1 MKHESGLPFAIDR
14 SRGKDEQQS
23 VVFYGQRPFIQAG
36 ELNEVQT
43 IIRGRHNRLGRLVAQ
58 EGDRV
63 ERADAFVNK
72 ETQTVTL
79 TDGKIYIA
87 GDIFPVAPAVLN
99 NVSMIGRIEI
109 GVKLQKQW
117 STHEDDPELLGQIPG
132 TLAEG
137 EPGAARETA
146 KLVWALKEDAQ
157 DGTFFPVYILQD
169 GVLIDQKSPSLLEP
183 AMQAIATY
191 DRAHGHY
198 IVSGCRVSALGANN
212 GCQVFSI
219 QEGEANING
228 FKRKRL
234 AALRHEEVEDFSTSV
249 VPSET
254 HIFTPQKEEIS
265 SQSDIQAGSDI
276 TPDAGSDITPDA
288 GSDITPDAGGDIAID
303 SGGDIADLVAYGH
316 TTPEETH
323 IFAPQKGKTS
333 FTFKTY
339 YAPIADIQSLL
350 LTKEKTV
357 TLTRG
362 AVAAGRDGVPDK
374 SITAF
379 IKVVQGSKEFKEGTD
394 FKKTGD
400 TIDWAPVGDEPL
412 VGSTYQVTYRYRA
425 KITADKVTAQE
436 ITVSGGA
443 DGGDIIVSYTYKL
456 PRIDRIGLN
465 TQGNVVYIKGVSSD
479 HPMAPSVPDDV
490 LSLATISNNWLDIPL
505 VVNDGTRVAPYDEMW
520 RYFQRVLSLDR
531 LMQLERIKSNVDSK
545 EPVAKKG
552 MFADP
557 FLDDSYRDEGF
568 QQTGAVGSGI
578 LQLAIDPTFYTAPLK
593 APVTL
598 DWTNEVIIAQELTT
612 ACEKINPYQNFAT
625 LPGTVTLEPAT
636 DFWHEQ
642 RTDWLSS
649 VTNQLN
655 MGWNRGRTI
664 RNTEVH
670 DDLINE
676 TQKQIDFLRQI
687 TLHFKI
693 EGFGKLEQLESL
705 TFDGVNVLPNDYLF
719 ANAKGILEGTFK
731 IPENIPAGTKNV
743 VARGKGG
750 TIATGLFTG
759 QGVIDVKVMRRTTT
773 VRIWTQFDPQAQV
786 FTPDETRQ
794 ITGIDFHLCK
804 IGNQD
809 HDLVIDLVTTENG
822 YPTADI
828 QAQSFY
834 SMKSAKTGWAEA
846 RYDVPLLVMD
856 DRLTA
861 FVIKTDDADHSVSL
875 AKLGDFDAEH
885 QRYVSSHP
893 YVTGPRFSS
902 VNAQS
907 WTAHQNEALAFRV
920 LAARYTQTEKTIDL
934 GTFDLVDCSDLQ
946 IRAAIELP
954 SSECSVIFEIE
965 RNNGTV
971 YQLLPFQLLSLTE
984 YISEKV
990 KLRAILKGTEK
1001 LSPILFAPVQLIA
1014 GKIHKEATYVTRAF
1028 AFGEKARLTS
1038 YIKTFLPGGATFTLE
1053 MQLDD
1058 GAFTPLTL
1066 EETEQ
1071 LSEPLW
1077 TERKFV
1083 SSDKTAKQA
1092 RLKLT
1097 LTGGPAARS
1106 MVSDFGAGIL

>member
-14 SRGKDEQQS
+14 SRGKEEQQS
-23 VVFYGQRPFIQAG
+23 VVFYGERSFLQSG

-43 IIRGRHNRLGRLVAQ
+43 IIRGRHNRLGRLVAK

-72 ETQTVTL
+72 ESQTVTL

-99 NVSMIGRIEI
+99 NVSMIGRMEI

-117 STHEDDPELLGQIPG
+117 ITHEDDPELLGQVPG
-132 TLAEG
+132 TLSEG
-137 EPGAARETA
+137 EAGAAREVA
-146 KLVWALKEDAQ
+146 KLVWALKDDPQ
-157 DGTFFPVYILQD
+157 QGTFFPVYILQD

-198 IVSGCRVSALGANN
+198 IVSGCRVTALGKEEQN
-212 GCQVFSI
+212 QRFSI

-234 AALRHEEVEDFSTSV
+234 AALRYEELEDFSTSA

-254 HIFTPQKEEIS
+254 HLFSTK
-265 SQSDIQAGSDI
+265 AG
-276 TPDAGSDITPDA
+276 
-288 GSDITPDAGGDIAID
+288 
-303 SGGDIADLVAYGH
+303 
-316 TTPEETH
+316 E
-323 IFAPQKGKTS
+323 TS
-333 FTFKTY
+333 FTFQTY
-339 YAPIADIQSLL
+339 YAPIAHIHSVL

-362 AVAAGRDGVPDK
+362 AIVSGRDGVPDK
-374 SITAF
+374 SITSF
-379 IKVVQGSKEFKEGTD
+379 VKIVQGNKEFKEGTD

-400 TIDWAPVGDEPL
+400 TIDWAPVGDEPRP
-412 VGSTYQVTYRYRA
+412 GSTYKVTYRYRA
-425 KITADKVTAQE
+425 QVSADKVTAQE

-443 DGGDIIVSYTYKL
+443 EGGDIIVSYTYKL

-465 TQGNVVYIKGVSSD
+465 AQGKVVYIKGISAD
-479 HPMAPSVPDDV
+479 QPMAPSVPEDV
-490 LSLATISNNWLDIPL
+490 LSLATISNNWLETPL

-568 QQTGAVGSGI
+568 TQTGAVGNGI
-578 LQLAIDPTFYTAPLK
+578 LQLAIDPTFYTASLK
-593 APVTL
+593 EPVTL

-612 ACEKINPYQNFAT
+612 ACEKINPYQNFAP
-625 LPGTVTLEPAT
+625 LPGTVTLTPAT

-642 RTDWLSS
+642 RTHWLSS

-655 MGWNRGRTI
+655 MGWNRGSTI
-664 RNTEVH
+664 RTR
-670 DDLINE
+670 E
-676 TQKQIDFLRQI
+676 TKDELVNAHQEQIDFLRKI
-687 TLHFKI
+687 ELVFKI
-693 EGFGKLEQLESL
+693 EGFAKGEILESL
-705 TFDGVNVLPNDYLF
+705 TFDGVNVLPKNRLV
-719 ANAKGILEGTFK
+719 ANANGSIEGRFK
-731 IPENIPAGTKNV
+731 IPENILSGTKSV
-743 VARGKGG
+743 VAVGKGG
-750 TIATGLFTG
+750 TTATGLFTG
-759 QGVIDVKVMRRTTT
+759 QGVIDVKVMRRITT

-804 IGNQD
+804 IGNRN
-809 HDLVIDLVTTENG
+809 HDLVIDLVTTQNG

-828 QAQSFY
+828 QAQTSY
-834 SMKSAKTGWAEA
+834 SMKEAEPGWAHA
-846 RYDVPLLVMD
+846 RYDVPLTVPN

-861 FVIKTDDADHSVSL
+861 FVMKTDDGEHAVSL
-875 AKLGDFDAEH
+875 AKLGGFDEEK

-907 WTAHQNEALAFRV
+907 WTAHQDEALTFRV

-934 GTFDLVDCSDLQ
+934 GSFDLIECSDLQ
-946 IRAAIELP
+946 VRAAIELP
-954 SSECSVIFEIE
+954 SSDCSVVFEIE

-971 YQLLPFQLLSLTE
+971 YQLLPFQLLRLTE

-990 KLRAILKGTEK
+990 QLRAILKGTEK
-1001 LSPILFAPVQLIA
+1001 LSPVLFAPVQLIA
-1014 GKIHKEATYVTRAF
+1014 GKIHKTATYITRAF

-1038 YIKTFLPGGATFTLE
+1038 YIKTFLPGGSSFSME
-1053 MQLDD
+1053 MQVDD
-1058 GAFTPLTL
+1058 GAFVPLTL

-1077 TERKFV
+1077 VERKFI
-1083 SSDKTAKQA
+1083 SGDKTAKQA

-1097 LTGGPAARS
+1097 LTGDPSARS
-1106 MVSDFGAGIL
+1106 MVRDFGAGIL

>member
-43 IIRGRHNRLGRLVAQ
+43 IIRGRHNRLGRLVAK

-72 ETQTVTL
+72 ETKTVTL

-87 GDIFPVAPAVLN
+87 GDIFPVSEAVLN
-99 NVSMIGRIEI
+99 NVSMIGRLEI

-117 STHEDDPELLGQIPG
+117 STHEDDPELLGQVPG

-198 IVSGCRVSALGANN
+198 IVSGCRVSALGQNN

-234 AALRHEEVEDFSTSV
+234 AALRHEELEEFSTSV

-254 HIFTPQKEEIS
+254 HIFTPQKEETS
-265 SQSDIQAGSDI
+265 SKSDIQAGSANII
-276 TPDAGSDITPDA
+276 TFLTDFNPSATIHA
-288 GSDITPDAGGDIAID
+288 
-303 SGGDIADLVAYGH
+303 
-316 TTPEETH
+316 TPEETH

-357 TLTRG
+357 NVTRG

-412 VGSTYQVTYRYRA
+412 PGSSYTVTYRYRA
-425 KITADKVTAQE
+425 SIKADKVTAQE

-465 TQGNVVYIKGVSSD
+465 TQGNVVYIKGISAD

-490 LSLATISNNWLDIPL
+490 LSLATITNNWLDIPL

-568 QQTGAVGSGI
+568 QQTGAVGNGI

-612 ACEKINPYQNFAT
+612 ACEKINPYQNFAP
-625 LPGTVTLEPAT
+625 LPSTVTLTPAT

-642 RTDWLSS
+642 RTDWLSG

-693 EGFGKLEQLESL
+693 EGFGKGEILESL
-705 TFDGVNVLPNDYLF
+705 TFDGVNVLPKTKLV
-719 ANAKGILEGTFK
+719 ANTKGTLEGTFK

-804 IGNQD
+804 IGKQN

-834 SMKSAKTGWAEA
+834 SMKDAKLGWAEA
-846 RYDVPLLVMD
+846 RYDVPLLVPD

-954 SSECSVIFEIE
+954 SSDCSVIFEIE

-1001 LSPILFAPVQLIA
+1001 LSPVLFAPVQLIA

-1038 YIKTFLPGGATFTLE
+1038 YIKTFLPGGATFSLE

-1066 EETEQ
+1066 DETEQ

-1077 TERKFV
+1077 TEQKFV
-1083 SSDKTAKQA
+1083 SSDKTAKQT

-1097 LTGGPAARS
+1097 LTGGSAARS

>member
-14 SRGKDEQQS
+14 SVGKDEQQS
-23 VVFYGQRPFIQAG
+23 VVFYGTRPFIQAG

-43 IIRGRHNRLGRLVAQ
+43 IIRGRHDRLGRLVAQ

-72 ETQTVTL
+72 ETKTVTL

-99 NVSMIGRIEI
+99 NVSMIGRLEI
-109 GVKLQKQW
+109 GVKLQKKW
-117 STHEDDPELLGQIPG
+117 ITHEDDPELLGQVPG
-132 TLAEG
+132 SLAEG
-137 EPGAARETA
+137 EPGAAREVA
-146 KLVWALKEDAQ
+146 KLVWTLKEDAQ
-157 DGTFFPVYILQD
+157 RGTFFPVYILQD
-169 GVLIDQKSPSLLEP
+169 GVLIDQKTPSLLEP

-198 IVSGCRVSALGANN
+198 IVRGCRVSALGANN

-234 AALRHEEVEDFSTSV
+234 AALRHEEREDFASGL

-254 HIFTPQKEEIS
+254 HIF
-265 SQSDIQAGSDI
+265 
-276 TPDAGSDITPDA
+276 
-288 GSDITPDAGGDIAID
+288 
-303 SGGDIADLVAYGH
+303 
-316 TTPEETH
+316 
-323 IFAPQKGKTS
+323 APPKGKTS
-333 FTFKTY
+333 FTFKPY
-339 YAPIADIQSLL
+339 YFPIADIQSLL

-357 TLTRG
+357 NVTRG
-362 AVAAGRDGVPDK
+362 AVASGRDGVPDK

-412 VGSTYQVTYRYRA
+412 AGSSYKVTYRYRA

-443 DGGDIIVSYTYKL
+443 QGGDIIVSYTYKL

-465 TQGNVVYIKGVSSD
+465 TGGNVVYIKGISAD

-490 LSLATISNNWLDIPL
+490 LSLATITNNWLETPL

-568 QQTGAVGSGI
+568 QQTGAVGNGI

-612 ACEKINPYQNFAT
+612 ACEKINPYQNFAP
-625 LPGTVTLEPAT
+625 LPGTVTLTPAT

-642 RTDWLSS
+642 RTDWLSG
-649 VTNQLN
+649 VTNQII
-655 MGWNRGRTI
+655 MGRNRGRTI

-670 DDLINE
+670 DDLVNE
-676 TQKQIDFLRQI
+676 TQEQIDFLRQI

-693 EGFGKLEQLESL
+693 EGFGSSEILESL
-705 TFDGVNVLPNDYLF
+705 TFDGVNILPKNQLVADRQ
-719 ANAKGILEGTFK
+719 GTVEGTFK
-731 IPENIPAGTKNV
+731 IPQNITAGTKNV

-773 VRIWTQFDPQAQV
+773 VKIWTQFDPQAQV

-804 IGNQD
+804 IGNQN

-834 SMKSAKTGWAEA
+834 SMKGAKGGWAEA
-846 RYDVPLLVMD
+846 RYDVPLLVPD

-902 VNAQS
+902 VNAQTWS
-907 WTAHQNEALAFRV
+907 AHQDEALAFRV
-920 LAARYTQTEKTIDL
+920 LAARYKQTEKTIDL

-954 SSECSVIFEIE
+954 SSACSVIFEIE

-990 KLRAILKGTEK
+990 QLRAILKGTEK
-1001 LSPILFAPVQLIA
+1001 LSPVLFAPVQLIA
-1014 GKIHKEATYVTRAF
+1014 GKLHKEATYVTRAF
-1028 AFGEKARLTS
+1028 SFGEKARLTS

-1058 GAFTPLTL
+1058 GAFVPLKL
-1066 EETEQ
+1066 DETEQ
-1071 LSEPLW
+1071 LAEPLW

-1083 SSDKTAKQA
+1083 SSDKGAKQA

>member
-14 SRGKDEQQS
+14 SVGKEEQQS
-23 VVFYGQRPFIQAG
+23 VVFYGTRPFIQSG
-36 ELNEVQT
+36 ELNEMQT
-43 IIRGRHNRLGRLVAQ
+43 IIRGRHDRLGRLVAK

-63 ERADAFVNK
+63 ERADAFVHK
-72 ETQTVTL
+72 EHQSVVL

-87 GDIFPVAPAVLN
+87 GDIFPVSKAVLK
-99 NVSMIGRIEI
+99 NVSMVGRLEI
-109 GVKLQKQW
+109 GVKLQKKW
-117 STHEDDPELLGQIPG
+117 ITHEDDPELLGQIPG

-137 EPGAARETA
+137 EPGGAREVA
-146 KLVWALKEDAQ
+146 KLVWALKD
-157 DGTFFPVYILQD
+157 DGQSGLFFPVYILQD

-198 IVSGCRVSALGANN
+198 IVNGCRVTALGHNN

-234 AALRHEEVEDFSTSV
+234 AAWRHEEPEDFSKST

-254 HIFTPQKEEIS
+254 HIFSPKNDE
-265 SQSDIQAGSDI
+265 A
-276 TPDAGSDITPDA
+276 
-288 GSDITPDAGGDIAID
+288 
-303 SGGDIADLVAYGH
+303 
-316 TTPEETH
+316 
-323 IFAPQKGKTS
+323 S
-333 FTFKTY
+333 FSFKTY
-339 YAPIADIQSLL
+339 YAPIAEIKSLL
-350 LTKEKTV
+350 LTKEKTA
-357 TLTRG
+357 TITRG
-362 AVAAGRDGVPDK
+362 AVASGRDGLPDK
-374 SITAF
+374 SITSF
-379 IKVVQGSKEFKEGTD
+379 IKVVQGDKEFQEGKD

-400 TIDWAPVGDEPL
+400 TIDWAPVGDEPV
-412 VGSTYQVTYRYRA
+412 VGSSYEVTYRYRA
-425 KITADKVTAQE
+425 QVSADKVTAQE
-436 ITVSGGA
+436 ITVSGGVQ
-443 DGGDIIVSYTYKL
+443 DGDIILSYTYKL

-465 TQGNVVYIKGVSSD
+465 THGNAVYIKGISAD
-479 HPMAPSVPDDV
+479 HPVAPSVPEDV
-490 LSLATISNNWLDIPL
+490 LSLATISNNWLEVPY

-552 MFADP
+552 MFVDP
-557 FLDDSYRDEGF
+557 FIDDSYRDEGF
-568 QQTGAVGSGI
+568 SQTGAVGNGI

-612 ACEKINPYQNFAT
+612 ACERINPYQNFVS
-625 LPGTVTLEPAT
+625 LPGTVTLTPAT

-642 RTDWLSS
+642 RTSWLSG

-655 MGWNRGRTI
+655 MGFPSNMGWILSKSVRKK
-664 RNTEVH
+664 EVS
-670 DDLINE
+670 DELISASQE
-676 TQKQIDFLRQI
+676 QIDFLRQI
-687 TLHFKI
+687 ALDFKI
-693 EGFGKLEQLESL
+693 VGFAKGEILESL
-705 TFDGVNVLPNDYLF
+705 TFDGVSVLPKSQLIADN
-719 ANAKGILEGTFK
+719 KGVLEGTFT
-731 IPENIPAGTKNV
+731 IPKNIPAGTKNI

-750 TIATGLFTG
+750 TVATGLFTG

-773 VRIWTQFDPQAQV
+773 VKIWTQVDPQAQV

-804 IGNQD
+804 IGDPTNN
-809 HDLVIDLVTTENG
+809 LVIDLVTTENG

-834 SMKSAKTGWAEA
+834 SMKEAKTGWAQA
-846 RYDVPLLVMD
+846 RYDVPLLVPD

-861 FVIKTDDADHSVSL
+861 FVVKTDDAHHSLSL
-875 AKLGDFDAEH
+875 AKLGDFDKEK
-885 QRYVSSHP
+885 QRVVSSHP

-902 VNAQS
+902 VNAQT
-907 WTAHQNEALAFRV
+907 WTAHQDEALAFRV
-920 LAARYTQTEKTIDL
+920 LAARYTQTQKVIDL
-934 GTFDLVDCSDLQ
+934 GSFDLVDCSDLQ
-946 IRAAIELP
+946 VRAAIELP
-954 SSECSVIFEIE
+954 SSECSVTFEIE
-965 RNNGTV
+965 RNNGTI

-990 KLRAILKGTEK
+990 HLRAILKGTKK
-1001 LSPILFAPVQLIA
+1001 LSPVLFAPVQLVG
-1014 GKIHKEATYVTRAF
+1014 GKIHKTATYITRAF
-1028 AFGEKARLTS
+1028 SFGEKARLTS
-1038 YIKTFLPGGATFTLE
+1038 YIKTFLPGGSTFSLE

-1058 GAFTPLTL
+1058 GDFTPLQL

-1071 LSEPLW
+1071 LTDPLW
-1077 TERKFV
+1077 VEKKFT
-1083 SSDKTAKQA
+1083 SSDNKAQQA

-1097 LTGGPAARS
+1097 LTGGPSARC
-1106 MVSDFGAGIL
+1106 MASDFGAGIL

>member
-14 SRGKDEQQS
+14 SCGKDEQQS
-23 VVFYGQRPFIQAG
+23 VVFYGQRPFIQSG
-36 ELNEVQT
+36 ELNEMQT
-43 IIRGRHNRLGRLVAQ
+43 IIRGRHDRLGRLVAK

-72 ETQTVTL
+72 DTKTVTL
-79 TDGKIYIA
+79 TEGKIYIA
-87 GDIFPVAPAVLN
+87 GDIFPVSQAVLN
-99 NVSMIGRIEI
+99 AVSMVGRLEI
-109 GVKLQKQW
+109 GVKLQKTW
-117 STHEDDPELLGQIPG
+117 ITHEDDPELLGQVPG
-132 TLAEG
+132 TLAQG

-146 KLVWALKEDAQ
+146 KLVWALKEDGQ
-157 DGTFFPVYILQD
+157 QGTFFPVYILQD
-169 GVLIDQKSPSLLEP
+169 GILIDQKSPSLLEP

-198 IVSGCRVSALGANN
+198 IVSGCRVTALGPNN

-234 AALRHEEVEDFSTSV
+234 AALRHEEKEEFSTSV
-249 VPSET
+249 VPS
-254 HIFTPQKEEIS
+254 
-265 SQSDIQAGSDI
+265 
-276 TPDAGSDITPDA
+276 
-288 GSDITPDAGGDIAID
+288 
-303 SGGDIADLVAYGH
+303 
-316 TTPEETH
+316 ETH

-333 FTFKTY
+333 FTFKSY
-339 YAPIADIQSLL
+339 YAPIADIHSLL

-357 TLTRG
+357 TVTRG
-362 AVAAGRDGVPDK
+362 AVVAGRDGVPDK
-374 SITAF
+374 SITSF
-379 IKVVQGSKEFKEGTD
+379 LKVTQGNKEFKEGTD

-400 TIDWAPVGDEPL
+400 TIDWAPVGDEPRP
-412 VGSTYQVTYRYRA
+412 GSSYTVTYRYRA
-425 KITADKVTAQE
+425 QVTADKVTAQE

-443 DGGDIIVSYTYKL
+443 QGGDIIVSYTYKL

-465 TQGNVVYIKGVSSD
+465 TQGTVVYIKGISAD
-479 HPMAPSVPDDV
+479 HPMAPSVPEDV
-490 LSLATISNNWLDIPL
+490 LSLATITNSWLDTPL

-557 FLDDSYRDEGF
+557 FLDDTYRDEGF
-568 QQTGAVGSGI
+568 TQTGAVGNGI

-612 ACEKINPYQNFAT
+612 ACEKINPYQNFAPLT
-625 LPGTVTLEPAT
+625 GRVTLTPAT
-636 DFWHEQ
+636 DFWHVQ

-655 MGWNRGRTI
+655 MGWNRGSTI
-664 RNTEVH
+664 RNTEVR
-670 DDLINE
+670 DDLINTHQE
-676 TQKQIDFLRQI
+676 QIDFLRQI
-687 TLHFKI
+687 TLGFKI
-693 EGFGKLEQLESL
+693 EGFGKGEILDSL
-705 TFDGVNVLPNDYLF
+705 TFDGVSVMP
-719 ANAKGILEGTFK
+719 ANRLAANSTGILEGTFK

-750 TIATGLFTG
+750 TVATGLFTG
-759 QGVIDVKVMRRTTT
+759 QGVIDVKVMRHTTT
-773 VRIWTQFDPQAQV
+773 VKIWTQVDPQAQV
-786 FTPDETRQ
+786 FTPEETRQ

-804 IGNQD
+804 IGNPN

-834 SMKSAKTGWAEA
+834 SMKGAKTGWAQA
-846 RYDVPLLVMD
+846 RYDVPLLVPN

-861 FVIKTDDADHSVSL
+861 FVIKTDDADHSLSL
-875 AKLGDFDAEH
+875 AKLGGFDEEQ
-885 QRYVSSHP
+885 QRFVSSHP

-902 VNAQS
+902 VNAQTWS
-907 WTAHQNEALAFRV
+907 AHQDEALAFRV
-920 LAARYTQTEKTIDL
+920 LAARYRQTTKTIDL

-946 IRAAIELP
+946 IRAAVELP
-954 SSECSVIFEIE
+954 SSDCSVIFEIE
-965 RNNGTV
+965 RNNGTI

-984 YISEKV
+984 YISETV
-990 KLRAILKGTEK
+990 QLRAILKGTEK
-1001 LSPILFAPVQLIA
+1001 LSPVLFAPVQLIA
-1014 GKIHKEATYVTRAF
+1014 GKIHNTATYITRAF

-1038 YIKTFLPGGATFTLE
+1038 YIKTFLPGGSTFTLE

-1071 LSEPLW
+1071 LTEPLW
-1077 TERKFV
+1077 TERKFI
-1083 SSDKTAKQA
+1083 SHDQTAKQA

-1097 LTGGPAARS
+1097 LTGGPSARS
-1106 MVSDFGAGIL
+1106 MLRDFGAGIL

>member
-14 SRGKDEQQS
+14 SRGKEEQQS
-23 VVFYGQRPFIQAG
+23 VVFYGTRPFIQSG

-43 IIRGRHNRLGRLVAQ
+43 IIRGRHDRLGRLVAQ

-72 ETQTVTL
+72 ETKTVTL

-99 NVSMIGRIEI
+99 NVAMIGRLEI
-109 GVKLQKQW
+109 GVKLQKKW
-117 STHEDDPELLGQIPG
+117 ITHEDDPELLGQVPG

-146 KLVWALKEDAQ
+146 QLVWALKEDAQ
-157 DGTFFPVYILQD
+157 NGTFFPVYILQD

-234 AALRHEEVEDFSTSV
+234 AALRHEEPEDFSTSV

-254 HIFTPQKEEIS
+254 HIFAPSKEGAS
-265 SQSDIQAGSDI
+265 SKSNIQADSADYHTVSRGPITAATSDIHASSGVVL
-276 TPDAGSDITPDA
+276 
-288 GSDITPDAGGDIAID
+288 AGGDITMDA
-303 SGGDIADLVAYGH
+303 GHDITDLAAYGH
-316 TTPEETH
+316 ATPEETH

-339 YAPIADIQSLL
+339 YAPIADIHSLL

-362 AVAAGRDGVPDK
+362 AIASGRDGVPNK
-374 SITAF
+374 SITSF

-412 VGSTYQVTYRYRA
+412 AGSSYKVTYRYRA

-443 DGGDIIVSYTYKL
+443 EGGDIIVSYTYKL

-479 HPMAPSVPDDV
+479 HPMAPNVPDDV
-490 LSLATISNNWLDIPL
+490 LSLATITNNWLETPV

-568 QQTGAVGSGI
+568 QQTGAVGNGI

-612 ACEKINPYQNFAT
+612 ACEKINPYQNFAP
-625 LPGTVTLEPAT
+625 LPGTVTLDPAT

-642 RTDWLSS
+642 RTDWLSGI
-649 VTNQLN
+649 TNQII
-655 MGWNRGRTI
+655 MGRNRGRTI
-664 RNTEVH
+664 RNTEVR
-670 DDLINE
+670 DDLVNE
-676 TQKQIDFLRQI
+676 TQEKIDFLRQI
-687 TLHFKI
+687 TLSFKI
-693 EGFGKLEQLESL
+693 EGFGSSEILESL
-705 TFDGVNVLPNDYLF
+705 TFDGVNVLPASRLVADS
-719 ANAKGILEGTFK
+719 KGTLEGSFT
-731 IPENIPAGTKNV
+731 IPKNITAGTKNV
-743 VARGKGG
+743 IAQGRGG

-773 VRIWTQFDPQAQV
+773 VKIWTQFDPQAQV

-804 IGNQD
+804 IGNQN

-834 SMKSAKTGWAEA
+834 SMKGVKLGWAEA

-902 VNAQS
+902 VNAQT
-907 WTAHQNEALAFRV
+907 WTAHQDEALAFRV

-954 SSECSVIFEIE
+954 SSDCSVIFEIE

-1001 LSPILFAPVQLIA
+1001 LSPVLFAPVQLIA

-1058 GAFTPLTL
+1058 GAFTPLKL
-1066 EETEQ
+1066 EETE
-1071 LSEPLW
+1071 
-1077 TERKFV
+1077 
-1083 SSDKTAKQA
+1083 
-1092 RLKLT
+1092 
-1097 LTGGPAARS
+1097 
-1106 MVSDFGAGIL
+1106 

>member
-14 SRGKDEQQS
+14 SIGKEEQQS
-23 VVFYGQRPFIQAG
+23 VVFYGQRPFLQAG

-43 IIRGRHNRLGRLVAQ
+43 IIRGRHDRLGRLVAK

-72 ETQTVTL
+72 NTKTVTL
-79 TDGKIYIA
+79 TEGKIYIA
-87 GDIFPVAPAVLN
+87 GDIFPVSEAILK
-99 NVSMIGRIEI
+99 NVSMVGRLEI
-109 GVKLQKQW
+109 GVKLQKKW
-117 STHEDDPELLGQIPG
+117 VTHEDDPELLGQVPG
-132 TLAEG
+132 SLAEG
-137 EPGAARETA
+137 EPGAAREIV
-146 KLVWALKEDAQ
+146 KLVWALKDDDQQGA
-157 DGTFFPVYILQD
+157 FFPVYILQD

-198 IVSGCRVSALGANN
+198 IVGGCRVTALGKE
-212 GCQVFSI
+212 GQKQVFSI

-234 AALRHEEVEDFSTSV
+234 AALRYEEPEDFSKGA
-249 VPSET
+249 VPS
-254 HIFTPQKEEIS
+254 
-265 SQSDIQAGSDI
+265 
-276 TPDAGSDITPDA
+276 
-288 GSDITPDAGGDIAID
+288 
-303 SGGDIADLVAYGH
+303 
-316 TTPEETH
+316 ETH

-357 TLTRG
+357 TVTRG
-362 AVAAGRDGVPDK
+362 AVVSGRDGVPDK

-379 IKVVQGSKEFKEGTD
+379 IKIVQGGKEFKEGTD

-412 VGSTYQVTYRYRA
+412 PGSSYKVTYRYRA
-425 KITADKVTAQE
+425 RISADKITEQE

-443 DGGDIIVSYTYKL
+443 EGGDIIVSYTYKL
-456 PRIDRIGLN
+456 PRIDRIGFN
-465 TQGNVVYIKGVSSD
+465 TKGNVVYIKGVSAD
-479 HPMAPSVPDDV
+479 QPMAPSVPDDV
-490 LSLATISNNWLDIPL
+490 LSLATITNNWLRTPL

-545 EPVAKKG
+545 EPIAKKG

-568 QQTGAVGSGI
+568 PQTGAIGNGL
-578 LQLAIDPTFYTAPLK
+578 LQLAIDPTFYTARLT

-612 ACEKINPYQNFAT
+612 ACEKINPYQNFAP
-625 LPGTVTLEPAT
+625 LPGTVTLTPAT

-642 RTDWLSS
+642 RTDWLSG
-649 VTNQLN
+649 VTNQLT
-655 MGWNRGRTI
+655 MGWNRGRSI
-664 RNTEVH
+664 VKTEVR
-670 DDLINE
+670 DNLVNA
-676 TQKQIDFLRQI
+676 TQEQIDFLRQI
-687 TLHFKI
+687 TLNFKI
-693 EGFGKLEQLESL
+693 EGFGKGERLEDL
-705 TFDGVNVLPNDYLF
+705 TFDGVNILPNSSLF
-719 ANAKGILEGTFK
+719 ANSYGILEGTFK
-731 IPENIPAGTKNV
+731 IPKNITAGTKNV

-773 VRIWTQFDPQAQV
+773 VKIWTAYDPQAQV

-804 IGNQD
+804 IGNQN

-828 QAQSFY
+828 QAQTSY
-834 SMKSAKTGWAEA
+834 SMKGAKKGWAGA
-846 RYDVPLLVMD
+846 RYDVPLLVPD

-875 AKLGDFDAEH
+875 AKLGDFDKDS

-902 VNAQS
+902 VNAKS
-907 WTAHQNEALAFRV
+907 WTAHQDEALAFRV
-920 LAARYTQTEKTIDL
+920 LAARYTQTEKTVDL
-934 GTFDLVDCSDLQ
+934 GTFDLVGCSDLQ
-946 IRAAIELP
+946 VRAAVELP
-954 SSECSVIFEIE
+954 SSDCSVLFEIE
-965 RNNGTV
+965 RNNGTI
-971 YQLLPFQLLSLTE
+971 YQLLPFQLLSLSE

-990 KLRAILKGTEK
+990 RLRAILKGTKK
-1001 LSPILFAPVQLIA
+1001 LSPVLFAPVQLIA
-1014 GKIHKEATYVTRAF
+1014 GKIHQTATYVTRAF

-1058 GAFTPLTL
+1058 GTFVPLKL
-1066 EETEQ
+1066 DETEQ

-1077 TERKFV
+1077 TERKFI
-1083 SSDKTAKQA
+1083 SGDKTARQA

-1106 MVSDFGAGIL
+1106 MVCDFGAGII

>member
-14 SRGKDEQQS
+14 SRGKEEQQS
-23 VVFYGQRPFIQAG
+23 VVFYGTRPFIQSG

-43 IIRGRHNRLGRLVAQ
+43 IIRGRHDRLGRLVAK
-58 EGDRV
+58 EGDRI

-72 ETQTVTL
+72 DTRTVTL

-87 GDIFPVAPAVLN
+87 GDIFSVAPAVLN
-99 NVSMIGRIEI
+99 NVAMIGRLEI
-109 GVKLQKQW
+109 GVKLQKKW
-117 STHEDDPELLGQIPG
+117 ITHEDDPELLGQVPG

-157 DGTFFPVYILQD
+157 NGTFFPVYILQD

-234 AALRHEEVEDFSTSV
+234 AALRHEELEDFSTSV

-254 HIFTPQKEEIS
+254 HIF
-265 SQSDIQAGSDI
+265 
-276 TPDAGSDITPDA
+276 
-288 GSDITPDAGGDIAID
+288 
-303 SGGDIADLVAYGH
+303 
-316 TTPEETH
+316 
-323 IFAPQKGKTS
+323 APPKGKNS
-333 FTFKTY
+333 FTFKPY
-339 YAPIADIQSLL
+339 YFPIADIQSLL

-357 TLTRG
+357 TVTRG

-374 SITAF
+374 SITSF
-379 IKVVQGSKEFKEGTD
+379 IKIVQGSKEFKEGTD

-412 VGSTYQVTYRYRA
+412 AGSSYKVTYRYRA

-443 DGGDIIVSYTYKL
+443 QGGDIIVSYTYKL

-465 TQGNVVYIKGVSSD
+465 TGGNVVYIKGISVD

-490 LSLATISNNWLDIPL
+490 LSLATITNNWLETPV

-568 QQTGAVGSGI
+568 QQTGAVGNGI
-578 LQLAIDPTFYTAPLK
+578 LQLAIDPTFYTANLT

-612 ACEKINPYQNFAT
+612 ACEKINPYQNFAP

-655 MGWNRGRTI
+655 MGWNRGRSV
-664 RNTEVH
+664 RKTEIS
-670 DDLINE
+670 DDLVNAHQE
-676 TQKQIDFLRQI
+676 QTDFLRQI

-693 EGFGKLEQLESL
+693 EGFGSSEILESL
-705 TFDGVNVLPNDYLF
+705 TFDGVNVLPKSLLIADS
-719 ANAKGILEGTFK
+719 KGTLEGAFT
-731 IPENIPAGTKNV
+731 IPQNITAGTKNV

-773 VRIWTQFDPQAQV
+773 VKIWMQFDPQAQV

-804 IGNQD
+804 IGNEN

-834 SMKSAKTGWAEA
+834 SMKGAKLGWAEA
-846 RYDVPLLVMD
+846 RYDVPLLVPN

-907 WTAHQNEALAFRV
+907 WTAHQDEALAFRV
-920 LAARYTQTEKTIDL
+920 LAARYRQTEKIIDL

-954 SSECSVIFEIE
+954 SSDCSVIFEIE
-965 RNNGTV
+965 RNNGTI

-984 YISEKV
+984 YISEKI

-1001 LSPILFAPVQLIA
+1001 LSPVLFAPVQLIA

-1058 GAFTPLTL
+1058 GAFTPLKL

-1071 LSEPLW
+1071 LAEPLW
-1077 TERKFV
+1077 TERKFT
-1083 SSDKTAKQA
+1083 SSDKGAKQA

-1106 MVSDFGAGIL
+1106 MVRDFGAGIL

>member
-14 SRGKDEQQS
+14 SRGKEEQQS
-23 VVFYGQRPFIQAG
+23 VVFYGQRPFIQSG

-72 ETQTVTL
+72 DTQTVTL

-87 GDIFPVAPAVLN
+87 GDIFPVSNAVLE
-99 NVSMIGRIEI
+99 NVSMIGRLEI
-109 GVKLQKQW
+109 GVKLQKKW
-117 STHEDDPELLGQIPG
+117 VTYEDDPELLGQVPG

-146 KLVWALKEDAQ
+146 QLVWALKEDAQ
-157 DGTFFPVYILQD
+157 QGTFFPVYILQD

-198 IVSGCRVSALGANN
+198 IVSGCRVSALGQNN

-234 AALRHEEVEDFSTSV
+234 AALRHEEPEDFSTNV

-254 HIFTPQKEEIS
+254 HIFAPQTGETS
-265 SQSDIQAGSDI
+265 SQSDIHSAPANTI
-276 TPDAGSDITPDA
+276 TFLTDFNPSATIHA
-288 GSDITPDAGGDIAID
+288 
-303 SGGDIADLVAYGH
+303 
-316 TTPEETH
+316 TPEETH
-323 IFAPQKGKTS
+323 IFSPQKGKTS

-357 TLTRG
+357 NVTRG

-374 SITAF
+374 SITSF

-400 TIDWAPVGDEPL
+400 TIDWALVGDEPL
-412 VGSTYQVTYRYRA
+412 VGSTYKVTYRYRA
-425 KITADKVTAQE
+425 QVTADKVTAQE

-443 DGGDIIVSYTYKL
+443 QGGDIIVSYTYKL

-465 TQGNVVYIKGVSSD
+465 TGGNVVYIKGIAAD
-479 HPMAPSVPDDV
+479 QPMAPTVPDDV
-490 LSLATISNNWLDIPL
+490 LSLATITNNWLDTPL

-612 ACEKINPYQNFAT
+612 ACEKINPYQNFAP
-625 LPGTVTLEPAT
+625 LPGTVKLTPAT

-670 DDLINE
+670 DNLINE
-676 TQKQIDFLRQI
+676 TQKQINFLRQI

-693 EGFGKLEQLESL
+693 EGFGKGEILESL
-705 TFDGVNVLPNDYLF
+705 TFDGVNVLPKTKLI
-719 ANAKGILEGTFK
+719 ANTNGTLEGTFK
-731 IPENIPAGTKNV
+731 IPQNITAGTKNV

-759 QGVIDVKVMRRTTT
+759 QGVIDVKVMRHTTT

-804 IGNQD
+804 IGNQN

-834 SMKSAKTGWAEA
+834 SMKGAKAGWAEA
-846 RYDVPLLVMD
+846 RYDIPLLVPN

-861 FVIKTDDADHSVSL
+861 FVLKTDDSNHSVSL

-885 QRYVSSHP
+885 QRVVSSHP

-907 WTAHQNEALAFRV
+907 WTAHQDEALAFRV

-954 SSECSVIFEIE
+954 SSDCSVIFEIE
-965 RNNGTV
+965 RNNGTI

-984 YISEKV
+984 YINEKV

-1001 LSPILFAPVQLIA
+1001 LSPVLFAPVQLIA
-1014 GKIHKEATYVTRAF
+1014 GKIHKTATYITRAF

-1038 YIKTFLPGGATFTLE
+1038 YIKSFLLGGATFSLE

-1058 GAFTPLTL
+1058 GAFVPLKL
-1066 EETEQ
+1066 DETEQ

-1077 TERKFV
+1077 IEQKFT
-1083 SSDKTAKQA
+1083 SSNKTAKQA

-1106 MVSDFGAGIL
+1106 MVCDFGAGIL

>member
-14 SRGKDEQQS
+14 SRGKEEQQS
-23 VVFYGQRPFIQAG
+23 VVFYGTRPFIQAG

-43 IIRGRHNRLGRLVAQ
+43 IIRGRHDRLGRLVAQ

-72 ETQTVTL
+72 ETRTVTL

-99 NVSMIGRIEI
+99 NVAMIGRLEI
-109 GVKLQKQW
+109 GVKLQKKW
-117 STHEDDPELLGQIPG
+117 ITHEDDPELLGQVPG

-146 KLVWALKEDAQ
+146 QLVWALKEDEQ
-157 DGTFFPVYILQD
+157 NGTFFPVYILQD

-234 AALRHEEVEDFSTSV
+234 AALRHEEMQDFSTSV

-254 HIFTPQKEEIS
+254 HIF
-265 SQSDIQAGSDI
+265 
-276 TPDAGSDITPDA
+276 
-288 GSDITPDAGGDIAID
+288 
-303 SGGDIADLVAYGH
+303 
-316 TTPEETH
+316 
-323 IFAPQKGKTS
+323 APSKGKTS
-333 FTFKTY
+333 FTFKPY
-339 YAPIADIQSLL
+339 YFPIADIQSLL

-357 TLTRG
+357 NVTRG

-379 IKVVQGSKEFKEGTD
+379 IKIVQGSKEFKEGTD

-400 TIDWAPVGDEPL
+400 TVDWAPVGDEPL
-412 VGSTYQVTYRYRA
+412 AGSSYKVTYRYRA

-443 DGGDIIVSYTYKL
+443 QGGDIIVSYTYKL

-465 TQGNVVYIKGVSSD
+465 TGSNVVYIKGVSSD

-490 LSLATISNNWLDIPL
+490 LSLATITNNWLETPV

-568 QQTGAVGSGI
+568 QQTGAVGNGI
-578 LQLAIDPTFYTAPLK
+578 LQLAIDPTFYTANLT

-655 MGWNRGRTI
+655 MGWNRGRSV
-664 RNTEVH
+664 RKTEIS
-670 DDLINE
+670 DDLVSA
-676 TQKQIDFLRQI
+676 TQEKIDFLRQI
-687 TLHFKI
+687 TLSFKI
-693 EGFGKLEQLESL
+693 EGFGSSEILERL
-705 TFDGVNVLPNDYLF
+705 TFDGVNILPKTKLV
-719 ANAKGILEGTFK
+719 ANTKGTLEGTFT
-731 IPENIPAGTKNV
+731 IPQNITAGTKNV

-773 VRIWTQFDPQAQV
+773 VKIWTQVDPQAQV

-804 IGNQD
+804 IGNEN

-834 SMKSAKTGWAEA
+834 SMKGAKLGWAEA
-846 RYDVPLLVMD
+846 RYDVPLLVPD

-861 FVIKTDDADHSVSL
+861 FVIKTDDSNHSVSL

-902 VNAQS
+902 VNARS
-907 WTAHQNEALAFRV
+907 WTAHQDEALAFRV

-946 IRAAIELP
+946 IRTAIELP
-954 SSECSVIFEIE
+954 SSDCSVIFEIE

-984 YISEKV
+984 YISEKI

-1001 LSPILFAPVQLIA
+1001 LSPVLFAPVQLIA

-1038 YIKTFLPGGATFTLE
+1038 YIKTFLPGGATFSLE

-1058 GAFTPLTL
+1058 GAFTPLKL
-1066 EETEQ
+1066 DETEQ
-1071 LSEPLW
+1071 LAEPLW
-1077 TERKFV
+1077 TERKFT
-1083 SSDKTAKQA
+1083 SSDKGAKQA

-1106 MVSDFGAGIL
+1106 MVRDFGAGIL

>member
-14 SRGKDEQQS
+14 SVGKDEQQS
-23 VVFYGQRPFIQAG
+23 VVFYGQRPFLQAG

-43 IIRGRHNRLGRLVAQ
+43 IIRGRHDRLGRLVAQ

-72 ETQTVTL
+72 DKQTVTL
-79 TDGKIYIA
+79 TEGKIYIA
-87 GDIFPVAPAVLN
+87 GDIFPVSNAVLE
-99 NVSMIGRIEI
+99 NVSMVGRIEI
-109 GVKLQKQW
+109 GVKLQKSW
-117 STHEDDPELLGQIPG
+117 VTYEDDPQLLGQVPG
-132 TLAEG
+132 SLAEG
-137 EPGAARETA
+137 EGGAAREVA
-146 KLVWALKEDAQ
+146 KLVWALKDDEQ
-157 DGTFFPVYILQD
+157 QGTFFPVYILQD

-198 IVSGCRVSALGANN
+198 IVNGCRVTALGQE
-212 GCQVFSI
+212 GQKQVFSI

-234 AALRHEEVEDFSTSV
+234 AALRHEEMEDFSTSE

-254 HIFTPQKEEIS
+254 HIF
-265 SQSDIQAGSDI
+265 
-276 TPDAGSDITPDA
+276 
-288 GSDITPDAGGDIAID
+288 
-303 SGGDIADLVAYGH
+303 
-316 TTPEETH
+316 
-323 IFAPQKGKTS
+323 APQSKKTS

-339 YAPIADIQSLL
+339 YTPIAAVHSIL

-357 TLTRG
+357 NVTRG
-362 AVAAGRDGVPDK
+362 AITSGRDGVPDK
-374 SITAF
+374 SITSF
-379 IKVVQGSKEFKEGTD
+379 VKIVQGGKEFKEGTD

-412 VGSTYQVTYRYRA
+412 PGSTYKVTYRYHARVQ
-425 KITADKVTAQE
+425 ADKITAQE

-443 DGGDIIVSYTYKL
+443 QGGDIIVSYTYKL
-456 PRIDRIGLN
+456 SRIDRIGLN
-465 TQGNVVYIKGVSSD
+465 TGGNVVYIKGISAD

-490 LSLATISNNWLDIPL
+490 LSLATITNNWLETPL

-568 QQTGAVGSGI
+568 QQTGAVGNGI
-578 LQLAIDPTFYTAPLK
+578 LQLAIDPTFYTAHLN

-598 DWTNEVIIAQELTT
+598 DWTNEVIIVQELKT
-612 ACEKINPYQNFAT
+612 ACEKINPYQNFAS

-642 RTDWLSS
+642 RTDWLSG
-649 VTNQLN
+649 VTNQII
-655 MGWNRGRTI
+655 MGRNRGRSI
-664 RNTEVH
+664 RKTELR
-670 DDLINE
+670 DDLLNE
-676 TQKQIDFLRQI
+676 AQEQIDFLRQI

-693 EGFGKLEQLESL
+693 EGFGKGEQLESL
-705 TFDGVNVLPNDYLF
+705 TFDGVNVLPKNQLVADRQ
-719 ANAKGILEGTFK
+719 GTVEGSFK
-731 IPENIPAGTKNV
+731 IPQNITAGTKNV

-750 TIATGLFTG
+750 SIATGLFTG
-759 QGVIDVKVMRRTTT
+759 QGIIDVKVMRRTTT
-773 VRIWTQFDPQAQV
+773 VKIWTQVDPQAQV

-804 IGNQD
+804 IGNQN

-834 SMKSAKTGWAEA
+834 SMKGAKAGWAEA
-846 RYDVPLLVMD
+846 RYDIPLLVMD

-861 FVIKTDDADHSVSL
+861 FVLKTDDADHSVSL

-902 VNAQS
+902 VNAQTWS
-907 WTAHQNEALAFRV
+907 AHQDEALAFRV

-934 GTFDLVDCSDLQ
+934 GTYDLVDCSDLQ
-946 IRAAIELP
+946 VRAAIELP
-954 SSECSVIFEIE
+954 SSACSVIFEIE

-1001 LSPILFAPVQLIA
+1001 LSPVLFAPVQLIA
-1014 GKIHKEATYVTRAF
+1014 GKLHKEATYVTRAF
-1028 AFGEKARLTS
+1028 SFGEKARLTS

-1058 GAFTPLTL
+1058 GAFVPLKL

-1071 LSEPLW
+1071 LSEPLL

-1083 SSDKTAKQA
+1083 SGDRSAKQA

-1106 MVSDFGAGIL
+1106 MVSDFGAGII

>member
-14 SRGKDEQQS
+14 SVGKDEQQS
-23 VVFYGQRPFIQAG
+23 VVFYGKRPFLQAG

-43 IIRGRHNRLGRLVAQ
+43 IIRGRHDRLGRLVAK

-72 ETQTVTL
+72 ETRTVTL
-79 TDGKIYIA
+79 TEGKIYIA
-87 GDIFPVAPAVLN
+87 GDIFPVSNAVLEN
-99 NVSMIGRIEI
+99 ISMIGRVEI
-109 GVKLQKQW
+109 GVKLQKKW
-117 STHEDDPELLGQIPG
+117 VTYEDDPELLGQVAG
-132 TLAEG
+132 SLAEG
-137 EPGAARETA
+137 EPGAAREVA
-146 KLVWALKEDAQ
+146 KLVWALKDDEQQGA
-157 DGTFFPVYILQD
+157 FFPVYILQD

-198 IVSGCRVSALGANN
+198 IVGGCRVSALGANN

-234 AALRHEEVEDFSTSV
+234 AALRHEEMEDFSTSV

-254 HIFTPQKEEIS
+254 HIFSP
-265 SQSDIQAGSDI
+265 
-276 TPDAGSDITPDA
+276 P
-288 GSDITPDAGGDIAID
+288 
-303 SGGDIADLVAYGH
+303 
-316 TTPEETH
+316 
-323 IFAPQKGKTS
+323 KGKTS
-333 FTFKTY
+333 FTFKPY
-339 YAPIADIQSLL
+339 YFPLADIQSLL

-357 TLTRG
+357 TVTRG

-379 IKVVQGSKEFKEGTD
+379 IKIVQGTKEFKEGTD

-412 VGSTYQVTYRYRA
+412 AGSNYKVTYRYRA

-443 DGGDIIVSYTYKL
+443 EGGDIIVSYTYKL

-465 TQGNVVYIKGVSSD
+465 TGGNVVYIKGISSD
-479 HPMAPSVPDDV
+479 QPMAPSVPDEV
-490 LSLATISNNWLDIPL
+490 LSLATITNNWLSTPL

-568 QQTGAVGSGI
+568 QQTGAVGNGI

-612 ACEKINPYQNFAT
+612 ACEKINPYQNFAP

-649 VTNQLN
+649 VTNQII
-655 MGWNRGRTI
+655 MGKHRGSTI
-664 RNTEVH
+664 RRTEVS
-670 DDLINE
+670 DNFINTHQE
-676 TQKQIDFLRQI
+676 QIDFLRQI

-693 EGFGKLEQLESL
+693 EGFGSSEILESL
-705 TFDGVNVLPNDYLF
+705 TFDGVDILPASRLVADRQ
-719 ANAKGILEGTFK
+719 GVLEGTFT
-731 IPENIPAGTKNV
+731 IPQNITAGTKNV
-743 VARGKGG
+743 VAQGKGG

-759 QGVIDVKVMRRTTT
+759 QGLIDVKVMRRTTT
-773 VRIWTQFDPQAQV
+773 VKIWTQFDPQAQV

-804 IGNQD
+804 IGNQN

-834 SMKSAKTGWAEA
+834 SMKGAKLGWAGA
-846 RYDVPLLVMD
+846 RYDVPLLVPN

-861 FVIKTDDADHSVSL
+861 FIIKTDDADHAISL

-885 QRYVSSHP
+885 QRFVSSHP

-907 WTAHQNEALAFRV
+907 WTAHQDEALAFRV
-920 LAARYTQTEKTIDL
+920 LAARYRQTEKIVDL

-965 RNNGTV
+965 RNNGTI

-1001 LSPILFAPVQLIA
+1001 LSPVLFAPIQLIA

-1038 YIKTFLPGGATFTLE
+1038 YIKTFLPGGATFSLE

-1058 GAFTPLTL
+1058 GGFTPLKL
-1066 EETEQ
+1066 DETEQ
-1071 LSEPLW
+1071 LAEPLW

-1092 RLKLT
+1092 R
-1097 LTGGPAARS
+1097 
-1106 MVSDFGAGIL
+1106 

>member
-14 SRGKDEQQS
+14 SIGKEEQQS
-23 VVFYGQRPFIQAG
+23 VVFYGQRSFLQAG
-36 ELNEVQT
+36 ELNEIQT
-43 IIRGRHNRLGRLVAQ
+43 IIRGRHDRLGRLVAK

-72 ETQTVTL
+72 DTKIVTL
-79 TDGKIYIA
+79 TEGKIYIA
-87 GDIFPVAPAVLN
+87 GDIFPVSEVILK
-99 NVSMIGRIEI
+99 NVSMVGRLEI
-109 GVKLQKQW
+109 GVKLQKKW
-117 STHEDDPELLGQIPG
+117 VTHEDDPELLGQVPG
-132 TLAEG
+132 SLAEG
-137 EPGAARETA
+137 EPGAAREVA
-146 KLVWALKEDAQ
+146 KLVWALKDDGQ
-157 DGTFFPVYILQD
+157 QGTFFPVYILQD

-198 IVSGCRVSALGANN
+198 IVKGCRVTALGQE
-212 GCQVFSI
+212 GQKQVFSI

-234 AALRHEEVEDFSTSV
+234 AALRYEELEDFSTSAI
-249 VPSET
+249 PSET
-254 HIFTPQKEEIS
+254 HIF
-265 SQSDIQAGSDI
+265 
-276 TPDAGSDITPDA
+276 
-288 GSDITPDAGGDIAID
+288 
-303 SGGDIADLVAYGH
+303 
-316 TTPEETH
+316 
-323 IFAPQKGKTS
+323 APSKGKTS
-333 FTFKTY
+333 FTFKIY

-357 TLTRG
+357 TVTRG
-362 AVAAGRDGVPDK
+362 AVASGRDGVPDK

-379 IKVVQGSKEFKEGTD
+379 IKIVQGGKEFKEGTD

-412 VGSTYQVTYRYRA
+412 PGSSYRVTYRYRA
-425 KITADKVTAQE
+425 RVQADKVTAQE

-443 DGGDIIVSYTYKL
+443 EGGDIIVSYTYKL
-456 PRIDRIGLN
+456 PRIDRIGFN
-465 TQGNVVYIKGVSSD
+465 TKGNVVYIKGVSAD
-479 HPMAPSVPDDV
+479 QPMAPSVPDDV
-490 LSLATISNNWLDIPL
+490 LSLATITNNWLSTPL

-545 EPVAKKG
+545 EPIAKKG
-552 MFADP
+552 MFVDP
-557 FLDDSYRDEGF
+557 FLDDSYRDEDF
-568 QQTGAVGSGI
+568 PQTGAVGNGI
-578 LQLAIDPTFYTAPLK
+578 LQLAIDPTFYTARLT

-612 ACEKINPYQNFAT
+612 ACEKINPYQNFAP
-625 LPGTVTLEPAT
+625 LPGTVTLTPAT

-649 VTNQLN
+649 VTNQLT
-655 MGWNRGRTI
+655 MGWNRGRAI
-664 RNTEVH
+664 RNTEVR
-670 DDLINE
+670 DDLVNA
-676 TQKQIDFLRQI
+676 TQEQIDFLRQI
-687 TLHFKI
+687 TLNFKI
-693 EGFGKLEQLESL
+693 EGFGKGERLETL
-705 TFDGVNVLPNDYLF
+705 TFDGVNVLLNSSLF
-719 ANAKGILEGTFK
+719 ANSSGILEGTFK
-731 IPENIPAGTKNV
+731 IPKNITAGTKNV

-759 QGVIDVKVMRRTTT
+759 QGIIDVKVMRRTTT
-773 VRIWTQFDPQAQV
+773 VKIWTQFDPQAQV

-794 ITGIDFHLCK
+794 ITGVDFHLCK
-804 IGNQD
+804 IGNQN

-834 SMKSAKTGWAEA
+834 SMKGAKTGWAEA
-846 RYDVPLLVMD
+846 RYDVPLLVPD

-875 AKLGDFDAEH
+875 AKLGDFDEEH

-907 WTAHQNEALAFRV
+907 WTAHQDEALAFRV
-920 LAARYTQTEKTIDL
+920 LAARYTQTEKIVDL

-946 IRAAIELP
+946 VRAAVELP
-954 SSECSVIFEIE
+954 SSDCSVLFEIE
-965 RNNGTV
+965 RNNGTI
-971 YQLLPFQLLSLTE
+971 YQLLPFQLLSLSE

-990 KLRAILKGTEK
+990 RLRAILKGTEK
-1001 LSPILFAPVQLIA
+1001 LSPVLFAPIQLIA

-1038 YIKTFLPGGATFTLE
+1038 YIKTFLPGGATFSLE
-1053 MQLDD
+1053 MQLDN
-1058 GAFTPLTL
+1058 GAFVPLKL
-1066 EETEQ
+1066 DETEQ
-1071 LSEPLW
+1071 LAEPLW
-1077 TERKFV
+1077 TERKFN
-1083 SSDKTAKQA
+1083 SGDKGAKQA

-1097 LTGGPAARS
+1097 LTGGPSARS
-1106 MVSDFGAGIL
+1106 MVRDFGAGIL

>member
-14 SRGKDEQQS
+14 SIGKNEQQS
-23 VVFYGQRPFIQAG
+23 VVFYGQRPFLQSG
-36 ELNEVQT
+36 ELNEMQT
-43 IIRGRHNRLGRLVAQ
+43 IIRGRHDRLGRLVAK

-72 ETQTVTL
+72 DSQTVTL
-79 TDGKIYIA
+79 TEGKIYIA
-87 GDIFPVAPAVLN
+87 GDIFPVCYAVLN
-99 NVSMIGRIEI
+99 NVSMIGRVEI
-109 GVKLQKQW
+109 GVKLQKKW
-117 STHEDDPELLGQIPG
+117 VTYEDDPELLGQIPG
-132 TLAEG
+132 SLAEG
-137 EPGAARETA
+137 EPGAAREVA
-146 KLVWALKEDAQ
+146 KLVWALKEDDQ
-157 DGTFFPVYILQD
+157 QGTFFPVYILQD
-169 GVLIDQKSPSLLEP
+169 GILIDQKSPSLLEP
-183 AMQAIATY
+183 AMQAIAAY

-198 IVSGCRVSALGANN
+198 IVSGCRVTALGKN
-212 GCQVFSI
+212 GHNQVFSI

-234 AALRHEEVEDFSTSV
+234 AALRHEEVEDFSTSA

-254 HIFTPQKEEIS
+254 HIFTPS
-265 SQSDIQAGSDI
+265 
-276 TPDAGSDITPDA
+276 
-288 GSDITPDAGGDIAID
+288 
-303 SGGDIADLVAYGH
+303 
-316 TTPEETH
+316 
-323 IFAPQKGKTS
+323 KGKTS
-333 FTFKTY
+333 FTFKPY
-339 YAPIADIQSLL
+339 YFPIAAVQSIL

-357 TLTRG
+357 TITRG
-362 AVAAGRDGVPDK
+362 AIAAGRDGVPDK

-379 IKVVQGSKEFKEGTD
+379 IKIVQGGKEFKEGTD

-412 VGSTYQVTYRYRA
+412 LGSSYTVTYRYRA

-443 DGGDIIVSYTYKL
+443 EGGDIIVSYTYKL

-465 TQGNVVYIKGVSSD
+465 TKGNVVYIKGVSSD
-479 HPMAPSVPDDV
+479 QPMAPSVPDDV
-490 LSLATISNNWLDIPL
+490 LSLATITNNWLETPQVI
-505 VVNDGTRVAPYDEMW
+505 NDGTRVAPYDEMW
-520 RYFQRVLSLDR
+520 RYFQRILSLDR

-568 QQTGAVGSGI
+568 PQTGAIGNGI
-578 LQLAIDPTFYTAPLK
+578 LQLAIDPSFYTAHLT

-612 ACEKINPYQNFAT
+612 ACEKINPYQNFSP
-625 LPGTVTLEPAT
+625 LPGTVTLTPAT

-664 RNTEVH
+664 RNTEVR
-670 DDLINE
+670 DDLVNARQE
-676 TQKQIDFLRQI
+676 QIDFLRQI
-687 TLHFKI
+687 KLNFKI
-693 EGFGKLEQLESL
+693 EGFGKGEILESL
-705 TFDGVNVLPNDYLF
+705 TFDGVNVLSNSRLV
-719 ANAKGILEGTFK
+719 ANVKGDIEGTFT
-731 IPENIPAGTKNV
+731 IPANIPSGTKEV

-750 TIATGLFTG
+750 TLATGLFTG
-759 QGVIDVKVMRRTTT
+759 QGMIDVQVMRRTTT
-773 VRIWTQFDPQAQV
+773 VKIWTAYDPQAQV

-794 ITGIDFHLCK
+794 ITGVDFHLCK
-804 IGNQD
+804 IGNPN
-809 HDLVIDLVTTENG
+809 HDLVIDLVSTENG
-822 YPTADI
+822 YPTVDI
-828 QAQSFY
+828 QAQTSY
-834 SMKSAKTGWAEA
+834 SMKDAKTGWAGA
-846 RYDVPLLVMD
+846 RYDVPLTVLD

-875 AKLGDFDAEH
+875 AKLGDFDADN

-902 VNAQS
+902 VNARS
-907 WTAHQNEALAFRV
+907 WTAHQDEALAFRV
-920 LAARYTQTEKTIDL
+920 LAARYIQTEKTVDL
-934 GTFDLVDCSDLQ
+934 GEFDLVDCSDLQ
-946 IRAAIELP
+946 VRAAIELP
-954 SSECSVIFEIE
+954 SSDCSVVFEIE

-990 KLRAILKGTEK
+990 KLRAVLKGTEK
-1001 LSPILFAPVQLIA
+1001 LSPVLFAPIQLIA

-1038 YIKTFLPGGATFTLE
+1038 YIKTFLPGGATFSLE

-1058 GAFTPLTL
+1058 GAFLPLKL
-1066 EETEQ
+1066 DETEQ
-1071 LSEPLW
+1071 LPEPLW
-1077 TERKFV
+1077 TERKFI
-1083 SSDKTAKQA
+1083 SSDRGAKQA

-1097 LTGGPAARS
+1097 LTGGPSARS
-1106 MVSDFGAGIL
+1106 MVRDFGAGIL

>member
-14 SRGKDEQQS
+14 SCGKDEQQS
-23 VVFYGQRPFIQAG
+23 VVFYGQRPFIQSG
-36 ELNEVQT
+36 ELNEMQT
-43 IIRGRHNRLGRLVAQ
+43 IIRGRHNRLGRLVAK

-72 ETQTVTL
+72 NAKTVTL
-79 TDGKIYIA
+79 TEGKIYIA
-87 GDIFPVAPAVLN
+87 GDIFPVSEAVLN
-99 NVSMIGRIEI
+99 AVSMVGRLEI
-109 GVKLQKQW
+109 GVKLQKTW
-117 STHEDDPELLGQIPG
+117 ITHEDDPELLGQVPG
-132 TLAEG
+132 TLAQG

-146 KLVWALKEDAQ
+146 KLVWALKEDGQ
-157 DGTFFPVYILQD
+157 QGTFFPVYILQD
-169 GVLIDQKSPSLLEP
+169 GILIDQKSPSLLEP

-198 IVSGCRVSALGANN
+198 IVSGCRVTALGPNN

-234 AALRHEEVEDFSTSV
+234 AALRHEEREEFSTSV

-254 HIFTPQKEEIS
+254 H
-265 SQSDIQAGSDI
+265 
-276 TPDAGSDITPDA
+276 
-288 GSDITPDAGGDIAID
+288 
-303 SGGDIADLVAYGH
+303 V
-316 TTPEETH
+316 
-323 IFAPQKGKTS
+323 FAPQKGKTS
-333 FTFKTY
+333 FTFKSY
-339 YAPIADIQSLL
+339 YAPIADIHSLL

-357 TLTRG
+357 TVTRG
-362 AVAAGRDGVPDK
+362 AVVAGRDGVPDK
-374 SITAF
+374 SITSF
-379 IKVVQGSKEFKEGTD
+379 LKVTQGNKEFKEGTD

-400 TIDWAPVGDEPL
+400 TIDWAPVGDEPRP
-412 VGSTYQVTYRYRA
+412 GSSYTVTYRYRA
-425 KITADKVTAQE
+425 QVTADKVTAQE

-443 DGGDIIVSYTYKL
+443 QGGDIIVSYTYKL

-465 TQGNVVYIKGVSSD
+465 TGGSVVYIKGISAD
-479 HPMAPSVPDDV
+479 QPMAPSVPEDV
-490 LSLATISNNWLDIPL
+490 LSLATITNSWLDTPL

-568 QQTGAVGSGI
+568 TQTGAVGNGI

-612 ACEKINPYQNFAT
+612 ACEKINPYQNFAP
-625 LPGTVTLEPAT
+625 LPGTVTLTPAT

-664 RNTEVH
+664 RNTEVR
-670 DDLINE
+670 DDLINTHQE
-676 TQKQIDFLRQI
+676 QIDFLRQI
-687 TLHFKI
+687 TLGFKI
-693 EGFGKLEQLESL
+693 EGFGKGEILDTL
-705 TFDGVNVLPNDYLF
+705 TFDGVNVLP
-719 ANAKGILEGTFK
+719 ANRLAANSTGILEGSFK
-731 IPENIPAGTKNV
+731 IPENIPSGTKNV

-750 TIATGLFTG
+750 TLATGLFTG
-759 QGVIDVKVMRRTTT
+759 QGVIDVKVMRHTTT
-773 VRIWTQFDPQAQV
+773 VKIWTQVDPQAQV
-786 FTPDETRQ
+786 FTPEETRQ

-804 IGNQD
+804 IGNPN

-822 YPTADI
+822 YPTANI

-834 SMKSAKTGWAEA
+834 SMKGAKTGWAQA
-846 RYDVPLLVMD
+846 RYAVPLLVPN

-861 FVIKTDDADHSVSL
+861 FVIKTDDSDHSLSL
-875 AKLGDFDAEH
+875 AKLGDFDEEQ
-885 QRYVSSHP
+885 QRFVSSHP

-902 VNAQS
+902 VNAQTWS
-907 WTAHQNEALAFRV
+907 AHQDEALAFRV
-920 LAARYTQTEKTIDL
+920 LAARYRQTTKTIDL

-946 IRAAIELP
+946 IRSAVELP
-954 SSECSVIFEIE
+954 SSDCSVIFEIE
-965 RNNGTV
+965 RNNGTI

-984 YISEKV
+984 YISETV
-990 KLRAILKGTEK
+990 RLRAILKGTEK
-1001 LSPILFAPVQLIA
+1001 LSPVLFAPIQLIA
-1014 GKIHKEATYVTRAF
+1014 GKIHNTATYVTRAF

-1038 YIKTFLPGGATFTLE
+1038 YIKTFLPGGSTFTLE

-1071 LSEPLW
+1071 LTEPLW

-1083 SSDKTAKQA
+1083 SHDQTAKQA

-1097 LTGGPAARS
+1097 LTGGPCARS
-1106 MVSDFGAGIL
+1106 MLRDFGAGIL

>member
-14 SRGKDEQQS
+14 SRGKEEQQS
-23 VVFYGQRPFIQAG
+23 VVFYGTRPFIQSG

-43 IIRGRHNRLGRLVAQ
+43 IIRGRHDRLGRLVAK

-72 ETQTVTL
+72 ETKTVTL

-87 GDIFPVAPAVLN
+87 GDIFPVSEAVLN
-99 NVSMIGRIEI
+99 DVAMIGRLEI
-109 GVKLQKQW
+109 GVKLQKKW
-117 STHEDDPELLGQIPG
+117 ITHEEDPELLGQVPG

-157 DGTFFPVYILQD
+157 QGAFFPVYILQD

-234 AALRHEEVEDFSTSV
+234 AALRHEEMQDFSTSV

-254 HIFTPQKEEIS
+254 HIF
-265 SQSDIQAGSDI
+265 
-276 TPDAGSDITPDA
+276 
-288 GSDITPDAGGDIAID
+288 
-303 SGGDIADLVAYGH
+303 
-316 TTPEETH
+316 
-323 IFAPQKGKTS
+323 APPKGKTS
-333 FTFKTY
+333 FTFKPY
-339 YAPIADIQSLL
+339 YFPIADIQSLL

-357 TLTRG
+357 NVTRG

-379 IKVVQGSKEFKEGTD
+379 IKIVQGSKEFKEGTD

-412 VGSTYQVTYRYRA
+412 AGSSYKVTYRYRA

-443 DGGDIIVSYTYKL
+443 QGGDIIVSYTYKL

-465 TQGNVVYIKGVSSD
+465 TGGNVVYIKGISVD
-479 HPMAPSVPDDV
+479 QPIAPSVPDDV
-490 LSLATISNNWLDIPL
+490 LSLATITNNWLETPV

-568 QQTGAVGSGI
+568 QQTGAVGNGI

-649 VTNQLN
+649 VTNQII
-655 MGWNRGRTI
+655 MGKHRGRTI
-664 RNTEVH
+664 RNTEVR
-670 DDLINE
+670 DDLVNAHQE
-676 TQKQIDFLRQI
+676 QTDFLRQI

-705 TFDGVNVLPNDYLF
+705 IFDGVNVLPASRLVADS
-719 ANAKGILEGTFK
+719 KGTLEGTFK
-731 IPENIPAGTKNV
+731 IPQNITAGTKNV

-759 QGVIDVKVMRRTTT
+759 QGLIDVKVMRRTTT
-773 VRIWTQFDPQAQV
+773 VKIWMQFDPQAQV

-804 IGNQD
+804 IGNEK

-834 SMKSAKTGWAEA
+834 SMKGAKGGWAEA
-846 RYDVPLLVMD
+846 RYDVPLLVPN

-861 FVIKTDDADHSVSL
+861 FVIKTDDADHAVSL

-885 QRYVSSHP
+885 QRFVSSHP

-902 VNAQS
+902 VNARS
-907 WTAHQNEALAFRV
+907 WTAHQDEALAFRV
-920 LAARYTQTEKTIDL
+920 LAARYRQTEKIVDL

-946 IRAAIELP
+946 VRAAIELP
-954 SSECSVIFEIE
+954 SSDCSVIFEIE
-965 RNNGTV
+965 RNNGTI

-984 YISEKV
+984 YISEKI

-1001 LSPILFAPVQLIA
+1001 LSPVLFAPVQLIA

-1058 GAFTPLTL
+1058 GAFTPLKL

-1071 LSEPLW
+1071 LAEPLW
-1077 TERKFV
+1077 TERKFT
-1083 SSDKTAKQA
+1083 SSDKGAKQA

>member
-14 SRGKDEQQS
+14 SRGKEEQQS
-23 VVFYGQRPFIQAG
+23 VVFYGTRPFIQSG

-43 IIRGRHNRLGRLVAQ
+43 IIRGRHDRLGRLVAK

-72 ETQTVTL
+72 ETKTVTL

-99 NVSMIGRIEI
+99 NVAMIGRLEI
-109 GVKLQKQW
+109 GVKLQKKW
-117 STHEDDPELLGQIPG
+117 ITHEDDPELLGQVPG

-146 KLVWALKEDAQ
+146 QLVWALKEDAQ
-157 DGTFFPVYILQD
+157 NGTFFPVYILQD

-234 AALRHEEVEDFSTSV
+234 AALRHEELEDFSTSV

-254 HIFTPQKEEIS
+254 HIF
-265 SQSDIQAGSDI
+265 
-276 TPDAGSDITPDA
+276 
-288 GSDITPDAGGDIAID
+288 
-303 SGGDIADLVAYGH
+303 
-316 TTPEETH
+316 
-323 IFAPQKGKTS
+323 APPKGKTS
-333 FTFKTY
+333 FTFKPY
-339 YAPIADIQSLL
+339 YFPIADIQSLL

-357 TLTRG
+357 TVTRG

-400 TIDWAPVGDEPL
+400 TIDWALVGDEPL
-412 VGSTYQVTYRYRA
+412 AGSSYKVTYRYRA

-443 DGGDIIVSYTYKL
+443 EGGDIIVSYTYKL

-465 TQGNVVYIKGVSSD
+465 TGGNVVYIKGISVD
-479 HPMAPSVPDDV
+479 QPMAPSVPDDV
-490 LSLATISNNWLDIPL
+490 LSLATITNNWLETPV

-568 QQTGAVGSGI
+568 QQTGAVGNGI
-578 LQLAIDPTFYTAPLK
+578 LQLAIDPTFYTANLT

-612 ACEKINPYQNFAT
+612 ACEKINPYQNFAP

-642 RTDWLSS
+642 RTDWLSGI
-649 VTNQLN
+649 TNQII
-655 MGWNRGRTI
+655 MGKHRGSTI
-664 RNTEVH
+664 RRTEVS
-670 DDLINE
+670 DNFINTHQE
-676 TQKQIDFLRQI
+676 QIDFLRQI

-693 EGFGKLEQLESL
+693 EGFGSSEILESL
-705 TFDGVNVLPNDYLF
+705 TFDGVNVLPKSLLIADS
-719 ANAKGILEGTFK
+719 KGTLEGAFT
-731 IPENIPAGTKNV
+731 IPQNITAGTKNV

-773 VRIWTQFDPQAQV
+773 VKIWTQFDPQAQV

-804 IGNQD
+804 IGNQN

-834 SMKSAKTGWAEA
+834 SMKGAKAGWAEA

-885 QRYVSSHP
+885 QRFVSSHP

-902 VNAQS
+902 VNARS
-907 WTAHQNEALAFRV
+907 WTAHQDEALAFRV

-954 SSECSVIFEIE
+954 SSDCSVIFEIE

-1001 LSPILFAPVQLIA
+1001 LSPVLFAPVQLIA
-1014 GKIHKEATYVTRAF
+1014 GKIHKTATYVTRAF
-1028 AFGEKARLTS
+1028 TFGEKARLTS

-1058 GAFTPLTL
+1058 GAFVPLKL
-1066 EETEQ
+1066 DETEQ
-1071 LSEPLW
+1071 LAEPLW

>member
-14 SRGKDEQQS
+14 SRGKEEQQS
-23 VVFYGQRPFIQAG
+23 VVFYGQRPFIQSG

-43 IIRGRHNRLGRLVAQ
+43 IIRGRHDRLGRLVAQ

-72 ETQTVTL
+72 ETRTVTL
-79 TDGKIYIA
+79 TEGKIYIA
-87 GDIFPVAPAVLN
+87 GDIFPVLEAVLN
-99 NVSMIGRIEI
+99 NVSMVGRLEI
-109 GVKLQKQW
+109 GVKLQKKW
-117 STHEDDPELLGQIPG
+117 ITHEDDPELLGQVPG

-157 DGTFFPVYILQD
+157 AGTFFPVYILQD

-198 IVSGCRVSALGANN
+198 IVNGCRVSALGPNN

-234 AALRHEEVEDFSTSV
+234 AALRHEEREDFSTSV

-254 HIFTPQKEEIS
+254 HIF
-265 SQSDIQAGSDI
+265 
-276 TPDAGSDITPDA
+276 
-288 GSDITPDAGGDIAID
+288 
-303 SGGDIADLVAYGH
+303 
-316 TTPEETH
+316 
-323 IFAPQKGKTS
+323 APPKGKTS
-333 FTFKTY
+333 FTFKSY
-339 YAPIADIQSLL
+339 YSPIADIHSLL

-357 TLTRG
+357 NVTRG

-374 SITAF
+374 SITSF
-379 IKVVQGSKEFKEGTD
+379 LKVVQGNKEFKEGTD

-400 TIDWAPVGDEPL
+400 TIDWAPVGDEPAG
-412 VGSTYQVTYRYRA
+412 GSTYKVTYRYRA
-425 KITADKVTAQE
+425 QVTADKVTAQE

-443 DGGDIIVSYTYKL
+443 EGGDIIVSYTYKL

-465 TQGNVVYIKGVSSD
+465 TGGNVVYIKGISSD
-479 HPMAPSVPDDV
+479 DPMAPSVPDDV
-490 LSLATISNNWLDIPL
+490 LSLATITNNWLETPG

-520 RYFQRVLSLDR
+520 RYFQRVFSLDR

-568 QQTGAVGSGI
+568 QQTGAVGNGI

-593 APVTL
+593 APVIL

-612 ACEKINPYQNFAT
+612 ACEKINPYQNFAP
-625 LPGTVTLEPAT
+625 LPGTVTLTPAT

-649 VTNQLN
+649 ITNQII
-655 MGWNRGRTI
+655 MGKHRGSTI
-664 RNTEVH
+664 RRTEVS
-670 DDLINE
+670 DNFINTHQE
-676 TQKQIDFLRQI
+676 QTDFLRQI

-693 EGFGKLEQLESL
+693 EGFGKGEILTSL
-705 TFDGVNVLPNDYLF
+705 TFDGVNVLPTNRLV
-719 ANAKGILEGTFK
+719 ANSNGVLEGTFK
-731 IPENIPAGTKNV
+731 IPQNITAGTKNV

-759 QGVIDVKVMRRTTT
+759 KGVIDVKVMRRTIT
-773 VRIWTQFDPQAQV
+773 VKIWEKDDPQAQV
-786 FTPDETRQ
+786 FIPDETRQ

-834 SMKSAKTGWAEA
+834 SMKGAKTGWAQA
-846 RYDVPLLVMD
+846 RYDVPLLVPD

-861 FVIKTDDADHSVSL
+861 FVIKTDDSNHSVSL
-875 AKLGDFDAEH
+875 AKLGDFDAEK

-907 WTAHQNEALAFRV
+907 WTAHQDEALAFRV

-934 GTFDLVDCSDLQ
+934 GSFDLVDCSDLQ
-946 IRAAIELP
+946 VRAAIELP
-954 SSECSVIFEIE
+954 SSDCSVIFEIE

-984 YISEKV
+984 YISEKI

-1001 LSPILFAPVQLIA
+1001 LSPVLFAPVQLIA
-1014 GKIHKEATYVTRAF
+1014 GKIHKTATYVTRAF

-1038 YIKTFLPGGATFTLE
+1038 YIKTFLPGGATFSLE

>member
-1 MKHESGLPFAIDR
+1 MKHESGLPFAINR
-14 SRGKDEQQS
+14 SIGKDEQQS
-23 VVFYGQRPFIQAG
+23 VVFYGQRPFLQSG

-43 IIRGRHNRLGRLVAQ
+43 IIRGRHNRLGRLVAK

-72 ETQTVTL
+72 DTQTVTL
-79 TDGKIYIA
+79 TDGKIFIA
-87 GDIFPVAPAVLN
+87 GDIFPISPTVLN
-99 NVSMIGRIEI
+99 NVSMIGRVEI
-109 GVKLQKQW
+109 GVKLQKSW
-117 STHEDDPELLGQIPG
+117 NTHEDDPELLGQIPG

-137 EPGAARETA
+137 EPGAAREIA
-146 KLVWALKEDAQ
+146 KLVWALKDDGQ
-157 DGTFFPVYILQD
+157 QGTFFPVYILQD

-198 IVSGCRVSALGANN
+198 IVSGCRVSALGPNN
-212 GCQVFSI
+212 GCQIFSI

-234 AALRHEEVEDFSTSV
+234 AALRHEEPEDFSTSV
-249 VPSET
+249 VPS
-254 HIFTPQKEEIS
+254 
-265 SQSDIQAGSDI
+265 
-276 TPDAGSDITPDA
+276 
-288 GSDITPDAGGDIAID
+288 
-303 SGGDIADLVAYGH
+303 
-316 TTPEETH
+316 ETH

-333 FTFKTY
+333 FTFKPY
-339 YAPIADIQSLL
+339 YSPIADIQSLL

-357 TLTRG
+357 NITRG

-374 SITAF
+374 SITSF
-379 IKVVQGSKEFKEGTD
+379 IKVVQGSKEFKEDTD

-400 TIDWAPVGDEPL
+400 TIDWAPMGDEPAP
-412 VGSTYQVTYRYRA
+412 GSTYKVTYRYRA
-425 KITADKVTAQE
+425 PITADKVTAQE
-436 ITVSGGA
+436 ITVSDGA
-443 DGGDIIVSYTYKL
+443 DNGDIIVSYTYKL

-465 TQGNVVYIKGVSSD
+465 AGGDVVYIKGISAD
-479 HPMAPSVPDDV
+479 QPMAPSVPDDV
-490 LSLATISNNWLDIPL
+490 LSLATVRNNWLEAPL

-568 QQTGAVGSGI
+568 KQTGAVGNGI
-578 LQLAIDPTFYTAPLK
+578 LQLAIDPIFYTADLQS
-593 APVTL
+593 PVTL

-612 ACEKINPYQNFAT
+612 ACEKINPYQNFSP
-625 LPGTVTLEPAT
+625 LPGRVTLAPAT

-655 MGWNRGRTI
+655 MGQNRGRSI
-664 RNTEVH
+664 RKTEIS
-670 DDLINE
+670 DDLVHA
-676 TQKQIDFLRQI
+676 TQEQIDFLRQI
-687 TLHFKI
+687 TLNFKI
-693 EGFGKLEQLESL
+693 EGFAKGEILESL
-705 TFDGVNVLPNDYLF
+705 TFDGVNVLPSSHLVADT
-719 ANAKGILEGTFK
+719 KGMLEGTFT
-731 IPENIPAGTKNV
+731 IPKNITAGTKNV
-743 VARGKGG
+743 IAQGKGG

-773 VRIWTQFDPQAQV
+773 VKIWTKVDPQAQV

-804 IGNQD
+804 IGNPS
-809 HDLVIDLVTTENG
+809 HDLMIDLVTTENG
-822 YPTADI
+822 YPTTDI
-828 QAQSFY
+828 QAQTSY
-834 SMKSAKTGWAEA
+834 SMKGAKTGWAKA
-846 RYDVPLLVMD
+846 HYDVPLLIPD

-861 FVIKTDDADHSVSL
+861 FVIKTDDGDHSVSL
-875 AKLGDFDAEH
+875 AKLGDFDAES

-907 WTAHQNEALAFRV
+907 WTAHQDEALAFRV
-920 LAARYTQTEKTIDL
+920 LAARYTQTEKTVPL
-934 GTFDLVDCSDLQ
+934 GEFDLVDCSDLQ

-971 YQLLPFQLLSLTE
+971 YQLLPFQLLNLTE

-990 KLRAILKGTEK
+990 HLRAILKGTEK
-1001 LSPILFAPVQLIA
+1001 LSPVLFAPVQLIA
-1014 GKIHKEATYVTRAF
+1014 GKVHKEATYITRAF
-1028 AFGEKARLTS
+1028 AFGEKSRLTS
-1038 YIKTFLPGGATFTLE
+1038 YIKTFLPGGSSFTLE

-1058 GAFTPLTL
+1058 GSFSRL
-1066 EETEQ
+1066 ELDETEQ

-1077 TERKFV
+1077 TERKFI
-1083 SSDKTAKQA
+1083 SDDKSAQQA

-1106 MVSDFGAGIL
+1106 MVCDFGAGIL

>member
-1 MKHESGLPFAIDR
+1 
-14 SRGKDEQQS
+14 GKEEQQS
-23 VVFYGQRPFIQAG
+23 VVFYGQRPFIQSG

-43 IIRGRHNRLGRLVAQ
+43 IIRGRHDRLGRLVAQ

-72 ETQTVTL
+72 ETRTVTL
-79 TDGKIYIA
+79 TEGKIYIA
-87 GDIFPVAPAVLN
+87 GDIFPVLEAVLN
-99 NVSMIGRIEI
+99 NVSMVGRLEI
-109 GVKLQKQW
+109 GVKLQKKW
-117 STHEDDPELLGQIPG
+117 ITHEDDPELLGQVPG

-157 DGTFFPVYILQD
+157 AGTFFPVYILQD

-198 IVSGCRVSALGANN
+198 IVNGCRVSALGPNN

-234 AALRHEEVEDFSTSV
+234 AALRHEEREDFSTSV

-254 HIFTPQKEEIS
+254 HIF
-265 SQSDIQAGSDI
+265 
-276 TPDAGSDITPDA
+276 
-288 GSDITPDAGGDIAID
+288 
-303 SGGDIADLVAYGH
+303 
-316 TTPEETH
+316 
-323 IFAPQKGKTS
+323 APPKGKTS
-333 FTFKTY
+333 FTFKSY
-339 YAPIADIQSLL
+339 YSPIADIHSLL

-357 TLTRG
+357 NVTRG

-374 SITAF
+374 SITSF
-379 IKVVQGSKEFKEGTD
+379 LKVVQGNKEFKEGTD

-400 TIDWAPVGDEPL
+400 TIDWAPVGDEPAG
-412 VGSTYQVTYRYRA
+412 GSTYKVTYRYRA
-425 KITADKVTAQE
+425 QVTADKVTAQE

-443 DGGDIIVSYTYKL
+443 EGGDIIVSYTYKL

-465 TQGNVVYIKGVSSD
+465 TGGNVVYIKGISSD
-479 HPMAPSVPDDV
+479 DPMAPSVPDDV
-490 LSLATISNNWLDIPL
+490 LSLATITNNWLETPG

-520 RYFQRVLSLDR
+520 RYFQRVFSLDR

-568 QQTGAVGSGI
+568 QQTGAVGNGI

-593 APVTL
+593 APVIL

-612 ACEKINPYQNFAT
+612 ACEKINPYQNFAP
-625 LPGTVTLEPAT
+625 LPGTVTLTPAT

-649 VTNQLN
+649 ITNQII
-655 MGWNRGRTI
+655 MGKHRGSTI
-664 RNTEVH
+664 RRTEVS
-670 DDLINE
+670 DNFINTHQE
-676 TQKQIDFLRQI
+676 QTDFLRQI

-693 EGFGKLEQLESL
+693 EGFGKGEILTSL
-705 TFDGVNVLPNDYLF
+705 TFDGVNVLPTNRLV
-719 ANAKGILEGTFK
+719 ANSNGVLEGTFK
-731 IPENIPAGTKNV
+731 IPQNITAGTKNV

-759 QGVIDVKVMRRTTT
+759 KGVIDVKVMRRTIT
-773 VRIWTQFDPQAQV
+773 VKIWEKDDPQAQV
-786 FTPDETRQ
+786 FIPDETRQ

-834 SMKSAKTGWAEA
+834 SMKGAKTGWAQA
-846 RYDVPLLVMD
+846 RYDVPLLVPD

-861 FVIKTDDADHSVSL
+861 FVIKTDDSNHSVSL
-875 AKLGDFDAEH
+875 AKLGDFDAEK

-907 WTAHQNEALAFRV
+907 WTAHQDEALAFRV

-934 GTFDLVDCSDLQ
+934 G
-946 IRAAIELP
+946 
-954 SSECSVIFEIE
+954 
-965 RNNGTV
+965 
-971 YQLLPFQLLSLTE
+971 
-984 YISEKV
+984 
-990 KLRAILKGTEK
+990 
-1001 LSPILFAPVQLIA
+1001 
-1014 GKIHKEATYVTRAF
+1014 
-1028 AFGEKARLTS
+1028 
-1038 YIKTFLPGGATFTLE
+1038 
-1053 MQLDD
+1053 
-1058 GAFTPLTL
+1058 
-1066 EETEQ
+1066 
-1071 LSEPLW
+1071 
-1077 TERKFV
+1077 
-1083 SSDKTAKQA
+1083 
-1092 RLKLT
+1092 
-1097 LTGGPAARS
+1097 
-1106 MVSDFGAGIL
+1106 

>member
-14 SRGKDEQQS
+14 SRGKEEQQS
-23 VVFYGQRPFIQAG
+23 VVFYGTRPFIQSG

-43 IIRGRHNRLGRLVAQ
+43 IIRGRHDRLGRLVAQ

-63 ERADAFVNK
+63 ERADAFVSK
-72 ETQTVTL
+72 KTRTVTL

-109 GVKLQKQW
+109 GVKLQKKW
-117 STHEDDPELLGQIPG
+117 VTYEDDPELLGQVPG

-157 DGTFFPVYILQD
+157 SGTFFPVYILQD

-234 AALRHEEVEDFSTSV
+234 AALRHEEMEDFSTSV

-254 HIFTPQKEEIS
+254 HIF
-265 SQSDIQAGSDI
+265 
-276 TPDAGSDITPDA
+276 
-288 GSDITPDAGGDIAID
+288 
-303 SGGDIADLVAYGH
+303 
-316 TTPEETH
+316 
-323 IFAPQKGKTS
+323 APPKGKTS
-333 FTFKTY
+333 FTFKPY
-339 YAPIADIQSLL
+339 YFPIADIQSLL

-357 TLTRG
+357 NVTRG
-362 AVAAGRDGVPDK
+362 AIAAGRDGVPDK

-400 TIDWAPVGDEPL
+400 TIDWAPMGDEPL
-412 VGSTYQVTYRYRA
+412 AGSSYKVTYRYRA

-443 DGGDIIVSYTYKL
+443 QGGDIIVSYTYKL

-465 TQGNVVYIKGVSSD
+465 TGGNVVYIKGISAD

-490 LSLATISNNWLDIPL
+490 LSLATITNNWLETPS

-568 QQTGAVGSGI
+568 TQTGAVGNGI

-612 ACEKINPYQNFAT
+612 ACEKINPYQNFAP

-642 RTDWLSS
+642 RTDWLSG
-649 VTNQLN
+649 VTNQII
-655 MGWNRGRTI
+655 MGRNRGRTI

-670 DDLINE
+670 DDLVNE
-676 TQKQIDFLRQI
+676 TQEQIDFLRQI

-693 EGFGKLEQLESL
+693 EGLGSREILESL
-705 TFDGVNVLPNDYLF
+705 TFDGVNVLPASRLVADS
-719 ANAKGILEGTFK
+719 KGTLEGTFK
-731 IPENIPAGTKNV
+731 IPQNITAGTKNV

-773 VRIWTQFDPQAQV
+773 VKIWTQVDPQAQV

-804 IGNQD
+804 IGNQN

-834 SMKSAKTGWAEA
+834 SMKGAKTGWAEA

-902 VNAQS
+902 VNAQT
-907 WTAHQNEALAFRV
+907 WTAHQDEALAFRV

-954 SSECSVIFEIE
+954 SSDCSVIFEIE

-1001 LSPILFAPVQLIA
+1001 LSPVLFAPVQLIA

-1038 YIKTFLPGGATFTLE
+1038 YIKTFLPGGATFSLE

-1058 GAFTPLTL
+1058 GAFVPLTL

-1071 LSEPLW
+1071 LAEPLW
-1077 TERKFV
+1077 TERKFI
-1083 SSDKTAKQA
+1083 SGDKGAKQA

>member
-1 MKHESGLPFAIDR
+1 M
-14 SRGKDEQQS
+14 
-23 VVFYGQRPFIQAG
+23 FYGQRSFLQSG
-36 ELNEVQT
+36 ELNEMQT
-43 IIRGRHNRLGRLVAQ
+43 IIRGRHDRLGRLVAK

-72 ETQTVTL
+72 DSQTVTL
-79 TDGKIYIA
+79 TEGKIYIA
-87 GDIFPVAPAVLN
+87 GDIFPVCDAVLN
-99 NVSMIGRIEI
+99 NVSMIGRVEI
-109 GVKLQKQW
+109 GVKLQKKW
-117 STHEDDPELLGQIPG
+117 VTYEDDPELLGKIPG
-132 TLAEG
+132 ALAEG
-137 EPGAARETA
+137 EPGAAREVA
-146 KLVWALKEDAQ
+146 KLVWALKEDDQ
-157 DGTFFPVYILQD
+157 QGTFFPVYILQD
-169 GVLIDQKSPSLLEP
+169 GILIDQKSPSLLEP
-183 AMQAIATY
+183 AMQAIAAY

-198 IVSGCRVSALGANN
+198 IVSGCRVTALGKN
-212 GCQVFSI
+212 GHNQVFSI

-234 AALRHEEVEDFSTSV
+234 AALRHEEVEDFSTSA

-254 HIFTPQKEEIS
+254 HIFTPS
-265 SQSDIQAGSDI
+265 
-276 TPDAGSDITPDA
+276 
-288 GSDITPDAGGDIAID
+288 
-303 SGGDIADLVAYGH
+303 
-316 TTPEETH
+316 
-323 IFAPQKGKTS
+323 KGKTS
-333 FTFKTY
+333 FTFKPY
-339 YAPIADIQSLL
+339 YFPIAAVQSIL

-357 TLTRG
+357 TITRG
-362 AVAAGRDGVPDK
+362 AIAAGRDGVPDK

-379 IKVVQGSKEFKEGTD
+379 VKIVQGGKEFKEGTD

-400 TIDWAPVGDEPL
+400 TIDWAPVGEEPL
-412 VGSTYQVTYRYRA
+412 PGSSYTVTYRYRA

-436 ITVSGGA
+436 IIVSGGA
-443 DGGDIIVSYTYKL
+443 EGGDIIVSYTYKL

-465 TQGNVVYIKGVSSD
+465 TKGNVVYIKGVSSD
-479 HPMAPSVPDDV
+479 QPMAPSVPDDV
-490 LSLATISNNWLDIPL
+490 LSLATMTNNWLETPQVI
-505 VVNDGTRVAPYDEMW
+505 NDGTRVAPYDEMW
-520 RYFQRVLSLDR
+520 RYFQRILSLDR

-557 FLDDSYRDEGF
+557 FLDDTYRDEGF
-568 QQTGAVGSGI
+568 PQTGALGNGI

-598 DWTNEVIIAQELTT
+598 DWTNEVIMAQELTT
-612 ACEKINPYQNFAT
+612 ACEKINPYQNFAP
-625 LPGTVTLEPAT
+625 LPGTVILTPAT

-655 MGWNRGRTI
+655 MGWNRGRMI
-664 RNTEVH
+664 RNTEVR
-670 DDLINE
+670 DDLVNTARE
-676 TQKQIDFLRQI
+676 QIDFLRQI
-687 TLHFKI
+687 KLNFKI
-693 EGFGKLEQLESL
+693 EGFGKGEILESL
-705 TFDGVNVLPNDYLF
+705 TFDGVNVLPNSHLICAD
-719 ANAKGILEGTFK
+719 AKGSIEGTFT
-731 IPENIPAGTKNV
+731 IPENITAGTKNV
-743 VARGKGG
+743 IARGKGG
-750 TIATGLFTG
+750 TVATGLFTG

-794 ITGIDFHLCK
+794 ITGVDFHLCK
-804 IGNQD
+804 IGNQN
-809 HDLVIDLVTTENG
+809 HDLVIDLVSTENG

-828 QAQSFY
+828 QAQTSY
-834 SMKSAKTGWAEA
+834 SMKDAKTGWAGA
-846 RYDVPLLVMD
+846 RYDVPLTVLD

-875 AKLGDFDAEH
+875 AKLGDFDANN

-902 VNAQS
+902 VNARS
-907 WTAHQNEALAFRV
+907 WTAHQDEALAFRV
-920 LAARYTQTEKTIDL
+920 LAARYIQTEKTVDL
-934 GTFDLVDCSDLQ
+934 GSFDLVDCSDLQ
-946 IRAAIELP
+946 VRAAIELP
-954 SSECSVIFEIE
+954 SSDCSVVFEIE

-990 KLRAILKGTEK
+990 KLRAVLKGTEK
-1001 LSPILFAPVQLIA
+1001 LSPVLFAPIQLIA

-1038 YIKTFLPGGATFTLE
+1038 YIKTFLPGGATFSLE

-1058 GAFTPLTL
+1058 GAFLPLKL
-1066 EETEQ
+1066 DETEQ
-1071 LSEPLW
+1071 LLEPLW
-1077 TERKFV
+1077 VERKFI
-1083 SSDKTAKQA
+1083 SGDRGAKQA

-1106 MVSDFGAGIL
+1106 MVRDFGAGIL

>member
-14 SRGKDEQQS
+14 SRGKEEQQS
-23 VVFYGQRPFIQAG
+23 VVFYGTRPFIQSG

-43 IIRGRHNRLGRLVAQ
+43 IIRGRHDRLGRLVAK
-58 EGDRV
+58 EGDRI

-72 ETQTVTL
+72 DTRTVTL

-87 GDIFPVAPAVLN
+87 GDIFSVAPAVLN
-99 NVSMIGRIEI
+99 NVAMIGRLEI
-109 GVKLQKQW
+109 GVKLQKKW
-117 STHEDDPELLGQIPG
+117 ITHEDDPELLGQVPG

-157 DGTFFPVYILQD
+157 NGTFFPVYILQD

-234 AALRHEEVEDFSTSV
+234 AALRHEELEDFSTSV

-254 HIFTPQKEEIS
+254 HIF
-265 SQSDIQAGSDI
+265 
-276 TPDAGSDITPDA
+276 
-288 GSDITPDAGGDIAID
+288 
-303 SGGDIADLVAYGH
+303 
-316 TTPEETH
+316 
-323 IFAPQKGKTS
+323 APPKGKNS
-333 FTFKTY
+333 FTFKPY
-339 YAPIADIQSLL
+339 YFPIADIQSLL

-357 TLTRG
+357 TVTRG

-374 SITAF
+374 SITSF
-379 IKVVQGSKEFKEGTD
+379 IKIVQGSKEFKEGTD

-412 VGSTYQVTYRYRA
+412 AGSSYKVTYRYRA

-443 DGGDIIVSYTYKL
+443 QGGDIIVSYTYKL

-465 TQGNVVYIKGVSSD
+465 TGGNVVYIKGISVD

-490 LSLATISNNWLDIPL
+490 LSLATITNNWLETPV

-568 QQTGAVGSGI
+568 QQTGAVGNGI
-578 LQLAIDPTFYTAPLK
+578 LQLAIDPTFYTANLT

-612 ACEKINPYQNFAT
+612 ACEKINPYQNFAP

-655 MGWNRGRTI
+655 MGWNRGRSV
-664 RNTEVH
+664 RKTEIS
-670 DDLINE
+670 DDLVNAHQE
-676 TQKQIDFLRQI
+676 QTDFLRQI

-693 EGFGKLEQLESL
+693 EGFGSSEILESL
-705 TFDGVNVLPNDYLF
+705 TFDGVNVLPKSLLIADS
-719 ANAKGILEGTFK
+719 KGTLEGAFT
-731 IPENIPAGTKNV
+731 IPQNITAGTKNV

-773 VRIWTQFDPQAQV
+773 VKIWMQFDPQAQV

-804 IGNQD
+804 IGNEN

-834 SMKSAKTGWAEA
+834 SMKGAKLGWAEA
-846 RYDVPLLVMD
+846 RYDVPLLVPN

-907 WTAHQNEALAFRV
+907 WTAHQDEALAFRV

-954 SSECSVIFEIE
+954 SSDCSVIFEIE
-965 RNNGTV
+965 RNNGTI

-984 YISEKV
+984 YISEKI

-1001 LSPILFAPVQLIA
+1001 LSPVLFAPVQLIA

-1058 GAFTPLTL
+1058 GAFTPLKL

-1071 LSEPLW
+1071 LAEPLW
-1077 TERKFV
+1077 TERKFT
-1083 SSDKTAKQA
+1083 SSDKGAKQA

-1106 MVSDFGAGIL
+1106 MVRDFGAGIL

>member
-14 SRGKDEQQS
+14 SVGKDEQQS
-23 VVFYGQRPFIQAG
+23 VVFYGKRPFLQAG

-43 IIRGRHNRLGRLVAQ
+43 IIRGRHDRLGRLVAK

-72 ETQTVTL
+72 ETRTVTL
-79 TDGKIYIA
+79 TEGKIYIA
-87 GDIFPVAPAVLN
+87 GDIFPVSNAVLEN
-99 NVSMIGRIEI
+99 ISMIGRVEI
-109 GVKLQKQW
+109 GVKLQKKW
-117 STHEDDPELLGQIPG
+117 VTYEDDPELLGQVAG
-132 TLAEG
+132 SLAEG
-137 EPGAARETA
+137 EPGAAREVA
-146 KLVWALKEDAQ
+146 KLVWALKDDEQQGA
-157 DGTFFPVYILQD
+157 FFPVYILQD

-198 IVSGCRVSALGANN
+198 IVGGCRVSALGANN

-234 AALRHEEVEDFSTSV
+234 AALRHEEMEDFSTSV

-254 HIFTPQKEEIS
+254 HIFSP
-265 SQSDIQAGSDI
+265 
-276 TPDAGSDITPDA
+276 P
-288 GSDITPDAGGDIAID
+288 
-303 SGGDIADLVAYGH
+303 
-316 TTPEETH
+316 
-323 IFAPQKGKTS
+323 KGKTS
-333 FTFKTY
+333 FTFKPY
-339 YAPIADIQSLL
+339 YFPLADIQSLL

-357 TLTRG
+357 TVTRG

-379 IKVVQGSKEFKEGTD
+379 IKIVQGTKEFKEGTD

-412 VGSTYQVTYRYRA
+412 AGSSYKVTYRYRA

-443 DGGDIIVSYTYKL
+443 EGGDIIVSYTYKL

-465 TQGNVVYIKGVSSD
+465 TGGNVVYIKGISSD
-479 HPMAPSVPDDV
+479 QPMAPSVPDEV
-490 LSLATISNNWLDIPL
+490 LSLATITNNWLSTPL

-568 QQTGAVGSGI
+568 QQTGAVGNGI

-612 ACEKINPYQNFAT
+612 ACEKINPYQNFAP

-649 VTNQLN
+649 VTNQII
-655 MGWNRGRTI
+655 MGKHRGSTI
-664 RNTEVH
+664 RRTEVS
-670 DDLINE
+670 DNFINIHQE
-676 TQKQIDFLRQI
+676 QIDFLRQI

-693 EGFGKLEQLESL
+693 EGFGSSEILESL
-705 TFDGVNVLPNDYLF
+705 TFDGVNVLPASRLVADRQ
-719 ANAKGILEGTFK
+719 GVLEGTFT
-731 IPENIPAGTKNV
+731 IPQNITAGTKNV
-743 VARGKGG
+743 VAQGKGG

-759 QGVIDVKVMRRTTT
+759 QGLIDVKVMRRTTT
-773 VRIWTQFDPQAQV
+773 VKIWTQFDPQAQV

-804 IGNQD
+804 IGNQN

-834 SMKSAKTGWAEA
+834 SMKGAKLGWAGA
-846 RYDVPLLVMD
+846 RYDIPLLVPN

-861 FVIKTDDADHSVSL
+861 FIIKTDDADHAISL
-875 AKLGDFDAEH
+875 AKLGDFDVNS
-885 QRYVSSHP
+885 QRFVSSHP

-907 WTAHQNEALAFRV
+907 WSAHQDEALAFRV
-920 LAARYTQTEKTIDL
+920 LAARYRQTEKIVDL

-965 RNNGTV
+965 RNNGTI

-1001 LSPILFAPVQLIA
+1001 LSPVLFAPVQLIA

-1038 YIKTFLPGGATFTLE
+1038 YIKTFLPGGATFSLE

-1058 GAFTPLTL
+1058 GGFTPLKL
-1066 EETEQ
+1066 DETEQ
-1071 LSEPLW
+1071 LAEPLW

-1106 MVSDFGAGIL
+1106 MVRDFGAGIL

>member
-14 SRGKDEQQS
+14 SIGKEEQQS
-23 VVFYGQRPFIQAG
+23 VVFYGQRPFLQAG

-43 IIRGRHNRLGRLVAQ
+43 IIRGRHDRLGRLVAK

-72 ETQTVTL
+72 DTKTVML
-79 TDGKIYIA
+79 TEGKIYIA
-87 GDIFPVAPAVLN
+87 GDIFPVSKAILK
-99 NVSMIGRIEI
+99 NVSMVGRLEI
-109 GVKLQKQW
+109 GVKLQKKW
-117 STHEDDPELLGQIPG
+117 VTHEDDPELLGQVPG
-132 TLAEG
+132 SLAEG
-137 EPGAARETA
+137 EPGAAREIA
-146 KLVWALKEDAQ
+146 KLVWALKDDDQ
-157 DGTFFPVYILQD
+157 QGTFFPVYILQD

-198 IVSGCRVSALGANN
+198 IVGGCRVSALGANN

-234 AALRHEEVEDFSTSV
+234 AALRHEELEDFAKGL

-254 HIFTPQKEEIS
+254 HIF
-265 SQSDIQAGSDI
+265 
-276 TPDAGSDITPDA
+276 
-288 GSDITPDAGGDIAID
+288 
-303 SGGDIADLVAYGH
+303 
-316 TTPEETH
+316 
-323 IFAPQKGKTS
+323 APKGKEQS
-333 FTFKTY
+333 FSFQTY
-339 YAPIADIQSLL
+339 YAPIAEIKSLL

-357 TLTRG
+357 TITRG
-362 AVAAGRDGVPDK
+362 AIAAGRDGVPDK

-379 IKVVQGSKEFKEGTD
+379 IKVVQGNKEFKEGTD

-400 TIDWAPVGDEPL
+400 SIDWAPMGDEPAP
-412 VGSTYQVTYRYRA
+412 GSSYKVTYRYRS
-425 KITADKVTAQE
+425 KITADKVSAQE

-465 TQGNVVYIKGVSSD
+465 TGGDVVYIKGVSSD
-479 HPMAPSVPDDV
+479 HPIAPSVPDDV
-490 LSLATISNNWLDIPL
+490 LSLATITNNWLETPV

-531 LMQLERIKSNVDSK
+531 LMQLERIKSNVDAK

-552 MFADP
+552 IFVDP

-568 QQTGAVGSGI
+568 FQTGAVGNGI

-612 ACEKINPYQNFAT
+612 ACEKINPYQNFAS
-625 LPGTVTLEPAT
+625 LPGTVTLIPAT
-636 DFWHEQ
+636 DFWHVQ

-655 MGWNRGRTI
+655 MGWNRGRSI
-664 RNTEVH
+664 RKTEIS
-670 DDLINE
+670 DDLVRTTKE
-676 TQKQIDFLRQI
+676 QIDFLRQI
-687 TLHFKI
+687 KLNFKI
-693 EGFGKLEQLESL
+693 EGFGKGEILESL
-705 TFDGVNVLPNDYLF
+705 TFDGVDVLPKSRLVADS
-719 ANAKGILEGTFK
+719 KGTLEGTFT
-731 IPENIPAGTKNV
+731 IPQNITAGTKSV

-750 TIATGLFTG
+750 TMATGLFTG

-773 VRIWTQFDPQAQV
+773 VKIWTKFDPQAQV
-786 FTPDETRQ
+786 FIPDETRQ

-804 IGNQD
+804 IGNQN

-834 SMKSAKTGWAEA
+834 SMKDAKVGWAEA
-846 RYDVPLLVMD
+846 RYEVPLLIPN

-861 FVIKTDDADHSVSL
+861 FVIKTDDANHSVSL
-875 AKLGDFDAEH
+875 AKLGDFDKEH

-907 WTAHQNEALAFRV
+907 WTAHQDEALAFRV
-920 LAARYTQTEKTIDL
+920 LAARYTQTEKLVDL
-934 GTFDLVDCSDLQ
+934 GSFDLVDCSDLQ
-946 IRAAIELP
+946 VRAAIELP
-954 SSECSVIFEIE
+954 SSACSVIFEIE
-965 RNNGTV
+965 RNNGTI

-990 KLRAILKGTEK
+990 HLRAILKGTEK
-1001 LSPILFAPVQLIA
+1001 LSPVLFAPVQLIA

-1038 YIKTFLPGGATFTLE
+1038 YIKTFLPGGSTLSLE

-1058 GAFTPLTL
+1058 GAFSPLTL
-1066 EETEQ
+1066 DETEQ

-1077 TERKFV
+1077 TEQKFM

-1097 LTGGPAARS
+1097 LTGGPSARS
-1106 MVSDFGAGIL
+1106 MASDFGAGIL

>member
-14 SRGKDEQQS
+14 SCGKDDQQS
-23 VVFYGQRPFIQAG
+23 VVFYGQRPFIQSG
-36 ELNEVQT
+36 ELNEMQT
-43 IIRGRHNRLGRLVAQ
+43 IIRGRHDRLGRLVAK

-72 ETQTVTL
+72 DAKSVTL
-79 TDGKIYIA
+79 TEGKIYIA
-87 GDIFPVAPAVLN
+87 GDIFPVSQAVLN
-99 NVSMIGRIEI
+99 AVSMVGRLEI
-109 GVKLQKQW
+109 GVKLQKTW
-117 STHEDDPELLGQIPG
+117 ITHEDDPELLGQVPG

-146 KLVWALKEDAQ
+146 KLVWALKEDGQ
-157 DGTFFPVYILQD
+157 QGTFFPVYILQD
-169 GVLIDQKSPSLLEP
+169 GILIDQKSPSLLEP

-198 IVSGCRVSALGANN
+198 IVNGCRVTALGPNN

-234 AALRHEEVEDFSTSV
+234 AALRHEEKEEFSTSV

-254 HIFTPQKEEIS
+254 HIF
-265 SQSDIQAGSDI
+265 
-276 TPDAGSDITPDA
+276 
-288 GSDITPDAGGDIAID
+288 
-303 SGGDIADLVAYGH
+303 
-316 TTPEETH
+316 
-323 IFAPQKGKTS
+323 APQKGTTS
-333 FTFKTY
+333 FTFKSY
-339 YAPIADIQSLL
+339 YAPIADIHSLL

-357 TLTRG
+357 TVTRG
-362 AVAAGRDGVPDK
+362 AVVAGRDGVPDK
-374 SITAF
+374 SITSF
-379 IKVVQGSKEFKEGTD
+379 LKVVQGDKEFKEGTD

-400 TIDWAPVGDEPL
+400 TIDWAPVGDEPRP
-412 VGSTYQVTYRYRA
+412 GSSYTVTYRYRA
-425 KITADKVTAQE
+425 QVTADKVTAQE

-443 DGGDIIVSYTYKL
+443 QGGDIIVSYTYKL

-465 TQGNVVYIKGVSSD
+465 TQGTVVYIKGISAD
-479 HPMAPSVPDDV
+479 HPMAPSVPEDV
-490 LSLATISNNWLDIPL
+490 LSLATITNSWLDTPL

-557 FLDDSYRDEGF
+557 FLDDTYRDEGF
-568 QQTGAVGSGI
+568 TQTGAVGNGI

-612 ACEKINPYQNFAT
+612 ACEKINPYQNFAPLT
-625 LPGTVTLEPAT
+625 GRVTLTPAT
-636 DFWHEQ
+636 DFWHVQ

-655 MGWNRGRTI
+655 MGWNRGSTI
-664 RNTEVH
+664 RNTEVR
-670 DDLINE
+670 DDLINTHQE
-676 TQKQIDFLRQI
+676 QIDFLRQI
-687 TLHFKI
+687 TLGFKI
-693 EGFGKLEQLESL
+693 EGFGKGEILDSL
-705 TFDGVNVLPNDYLF
+705 TFDGVSVMP
-719 ANAKGILEGTFK
+719 ANRLAANSTGILEGSFK
-731 IPENIPAGTKNV
+731 IPENIPAGTKSV

-750 TIATGLFTG
+750 TLATGLFTG
-759 QGVIDVKVMRRTTT
+759 QGVIDVKVMRHTTT
-773 VRIWTQFDPQAQV
+773 VKIWTQVDPQAQV
-786 FTPDETRQ
+786 FTPEETRQ

-804 IGNQD
+804 IGNPN

-822 YPTADI
+822 YPTANI

-834 SMKSAKTGWAEA
+834 SMKGAKTGWAQA
-846 RYDVPLLVMD
+846 RYAVPLLVPN

-861 FVIKTDDADHSVSL
+861 FVIKTDDSDHSLSL
-875 AKLGDFDAEH
+875 AKLGDFDEEQ
-885 QRYVSSHP
+885 QRFVSSHP

-902 VNAQS
+902 VNAQTWS
-907 WTAHQNEALAFRV
+907 AHQDEALAFRV
-920 LAARYTQTEKTIDL
+920 LAARYRQTTKTIDL

-946 IRAAIELP
+946 IRSAVELP
-954 SSECSVIFEIE
+954 SSDCSVIFEIE
-965 RNNGTV
+965 RNNGTI

-984 YISEKV
+984 YISETV
-990 KLRAILKGTEK
+990 RLRAILKGTEK
-1001 LSPILFAPVQLIA
+1001 LSPVLFAPIQLIA
-1014 GKIHKEATYVTRAF
+1014 GKIHNTATYVTRAF

-1038 YIKTFLPGGATFTLE
+1038 YIKTFLPGGSTFTLE

-1071 LSEPLW
+1071 LMEPLW

-1083 SSDKTAKQA
+1083 SHDQTAKQA

-1097 LTGGPAARS
+1097 LTGGPCARS
-1106 MVSDFGAGIL
+1106 MLRDFGAGIL

>member
-14 SRGKDEQQS
+14 SRGKEEQQS
-23 VVFYGQRPFIQAG
+23 VVFYGTRPFIQSG

-43 IIRGRHNRLGRLVAQ
+43 IIRGRHDRLGRLVAQ

-72 ETQTVTL
+72 ETRTVTL

-99 NVSMIGRIEI
+99 NVAMIGRLEI
-109 GVKLQKQW
+109 GVKLQKKW
-117 STHEDDPELLGQIPG
+117 ITHEDDPELLGQVPG

-146 KLVWALKEDAQ
+146 QLVWALKEDAQ
-157 DGTFFPVYILQD
+157 NGTFFPVYILQD

-234 AALRHEEVEDFSTSV
+234 AALRHEEPEDFSTSV

-254 HIFTPQKEEIS
+254 HIF
-265 SQSDIQAGSDI
+265 
-276 TPDAGSDITPDA
+276 
-288 GSDITPDAGGDIAID
+288 
-303 SGGDIADLVAYGH
+303 
-316 TTPEETH
+316 
-323 IFAPQKGKTS
+323 APPKGKTS
-333 FTFKTY
+333 FTFKPY
-339 YAPIADIQSLL
+339 YFPLADIQSLL

-357 TLTRG
+357 NVTRG

-412 VGSTYQVTYRYRA
+412 AGSSYKVTYRYRA

-443 DGGDIIVSYTYKL
+443 EGGDIIVSYTYKL

-465 TQGNVVYIKGVSSD
+465 TGGNVVYIKGISVD

-490 LSLATISNNWLDIPL
+490 LSLATITNNWLETPV

-568 QQTGAVGSGI
+568 QQTGAVGNGI

-612 ACEKINPYQNFAT
+612 ACEKINPYQNFAP
-625 LPGTVTLEPAT
+625 LPGTVTLTPAT

-642 RTDWLSS
+642 RTDWLSGI
-649 VTNQLN
+649 TNQII
-655 MGWNRGRTI
+655 MGWNRGSTI
-664 RNTEVH
+664 RRTEVS
-670 DDLINE
+670 DNFINTHQE
-676 TQKQIDFLRQI
+676 QIDFLRQI
-687 TLHFKI
+687 TLSFKI
-693 EGFGKLEQLESL
+693 EGFGSSEILERL
-705 TFDGVNVLPNDYLF
+705 TFDGVNILPKSLLIADS
-719 ANAKGILEGTFK
+719 KGTLEGAFT
-731 IPENIPAGTKNV
+731 IPQNITAGTKNV

-759 QGVIDVKVMRRTTT
+759 QGLIDVKVMRRTTT
-773 VRIWTQFDPQAQV
+773 VKIWTQVDPQAQV

-804 IGNQD
+804 IGNEN

-834 SMKSAKTGWAEA
+834 SMKGAKLGWAEA

-902 VNAQS
+902 VNARS
-907 WTAHQNEALAFRV
+907 WTAHQDEALAFRV
-920 LAARYTQTEKTIDL
+920 LAARYRQTEKIVDL

-965 RNNGTV
+965 RNNGTI

-984 YISEKV
+984 YISEKI

-1001 LSPILFAPVQLIA
+1001 LSPVLFAPVQLIA

-1038 YIKTFLPGGATFTLE
+1038 YIKTFLPGGATFTCE

-1058 GAFTPLTL
+1058 GGFTPLKL
-1066 EETEQ
+1066 DETEQ
-1071 LSEPLW
+1071 LTEPLW
-1077 TERKFV
+1077 TERKFI
-1083 SSDKTAKQA
+1083 SGDKTAKQA

-1097 LTGGPAARS
+1097 LTGGPSARS

>member
-14 SRGKDEQQS
+14 SCGKDDQQS
-23 VVFYGQRPFIQAG
+23 VVFYGQRPFIQSG
-36 ELNEVQT
+36 ELNEMQT
-43 IIRGRHNRLGRLVAQ
+43 IIRGRHDRLGRLVAK

-72 ETQTVTL
+72 NAKTVTL
-79 TDGKIYIA
+79 TEGKIYIA
-87 GDIFPVAPAVLN
+87 GDIFPVSQAVLN
-99 NVSMIGRIEI
+99 AVSMVGRLEI
-109 GVKLQKQW
+109 GVKLQKTW
-117 STHEDDPELLGQIPG
+117 ITHEDDPELLGQVPG
-132 TLAEG
+132 TLAQG

-146 KLVWALKEDAQ
+146 KLVWALKEDGQ
-157 DGTFFPVYILQD
+157 QGTFFPVYILQD
-169 GVLIDQKSPSLLEP
+169 GILIDQKSPSLLEP

-198 IVSGCRVSALGANN
+198 IVNGCRVTALGRKN

-234 AALRHEEVEDFSTSV
+234 AALRHEEREEFSQGL
-249 VPSET
+249 VPS
-254 HIFTPQKEEIS
+254 
-265 SQSDIQAGSDI
+265 
-276 TPDAGSDITPDA
+276 
-288 GSDITPDAGGDIAID
+288 
-303 SGGDIADLVAYGH
+303 
-316 TTPEETH
+316 ETH

-333 FTFKTY
+333 FTFKSY
-339 YAPIADIQSLL
+339 YASIADIHSLL

-362 AVAAGRDGVPDK
+362 AVVAGRDGVPDK
-374 SITAF
+374 SITSF
-379 IKVVQGSKEFKEGTD
+379 LKVMQGNKEFKEGTD

-400 TIDWAPVGDEPL
+400 TIDWAPMGDEPRP
-412 VGSTYQVTYRYRA
+412 GSSYTVTYRYRA
-425 KITADKVTAQE
+425 QVTADKVTAQE
-436 ITVSGGA
+436 ITLSGGA
-443 DGGDIIVSYTYKL
+443 QGGDIIVRYTYKL

-465 TQGNVVYIKGVSSD
+465 TEGRVVYIKGISAD
-479 HPMAPSVPDDV
+479 QPMAPSVPEDV
-490 LSLATISNNWLDIPL
+490 LSLATITNSWLDLPL

-568 QQTGAVGSGI
+568 TQTGAVGNGI

-612 ACEKINPYQNFAT
+612 ACEKINPYQNFAP
-625 LPGTVTLEPAT
+625 LPGTITLNPAT
-636 DFWHEQ
+636 DFWHVQ

-670 DDLINE
+670 DDLINTHQE
-676 TQKQIDFLRQI
+676 QIDFLRQI
-687 TLHFKI
+687 TLGFKI
-693 EGFGKLEQLESL
+693 EGFGKGEILDSL
-705 TFDGVNVLPNDYLF
+705 TFDGVNVLPKSRLVAND
-719 ANAKGILEGTFK
+719 NGILESIFK
-731 IPENIPAGTKNV
+731 IPENIPAGTQNV

-750 TIATGLFTG
+750 TLATGLFTG
-759 QGVIDVKVMRRTTT
+759 QGVIDVKVIRHTTT
-773 VRIWTQFDPQAQV
+773 VKIWTQVDPQAQV
-786 FTPDETRQ
+786 FTPEETRQ
-794 ITGIDFHLCK
+794 ITGLDFHLCK
-804 IGNQD
+804 IGNPN

-822 YPTADI
+822 YPTANI

-834 SMKSAKTGWAEA
+834 SMKGAKTGWAQA
-846 RYDVPLLVMD
+846 RYDVPLLVPN

-861 FVIKTDDADHSVSL
+861 FVIKTDDSDHSLSL
-875 AKLGDFDAEH
+875 AKLGGFDEEQ
-885 QRYVSSHP
+885 QRFVSSHP

-907 WTAHQNEALAFRV
+907 WSAHQDEALAFRV
-920 LAARYTQTEKTIDL
+920 LAARYRQTTKTIDL
-934 GTFDLVDCSDLQ
+934 GTFNLVNCSDLQ
-946 IRAAIELP
+946 IRAAVELP
-954 SSECSVIFEIE
+954 SSDCSVIFEIE
-965 RNNGTV
+965 RNNGTI

-990 KLRAILKGTEK
+990 RLRAILKGTEK

-1014 GKIHKEATYVTRAF
+1014 GKIHNTATYVTRAF

-1038 YIKTFLPGGATFTLE
+1038 YIKTFLPGGSTFTLE
-1053 MQLDD
+1053 MQRDD

-1071 LSEPLW
+1071 LTEPLW
-1077 TERKFV
+1077 VERKFV
-1083 SSDKTAKQA
+1083 SHDQTAKQA

-1097 LTGGPAARS
+1097 LTGGPCARS
-1106 MVSDFGAGIL
+1106 MLRDFGAGIL

>member
-14 SRGKDEQQS
+14 SRGKEEQQS
-23 VVFYGQRPFIQAG
+23 VVFYGTRPFIQSG
-36 ELNEVQT
+36 ELNELQT
-43 IIRGRHNRLGRLVAQ
+43 IIRGRHDRLGRLVAQ

-72 ETQTVTL
+72 DTQSVTL
-79 TDGKIYIA
+79 TEGKIYIA
-87 GDIFPVAPAVLN
+87 GDIFPVSEAVLN
-99 NVSMIGRIEI
+99 NVAMVGRMEI
-109 GVKLQKQW
+109 GVKLQKNW
-117 STHEDDPELLGQIPG
+117 MTHEDDPELLGQVAG
-132 TLAEG
+132 SLAEG
-137 EPGAARETA
+137 EPGAAREVA
-146 KLVWALKEDAQ
+146 KLVWALKEDDQ
-157 DGTFFPVYILQD
+157 QGTFFPVYILQD

-198 IVSGCRVSALGANN
+198 IVKGCRVTALGANN

-234 AALRHEEVEDFSTSV
+234 AALRHEEPEDFAKGL

-254 HIFTPQKEEIS
+254 HIF
-265 SQSDIQAGSDI
+265 
-276 TPDAGSDITPDA
+276 
-288 GSDITPDAGGDIAID
+288 
-303 SGGDIADLVAYGH
+303 
-316 TTPEETH
+316 
-323 IFAPQKGKTS
+323 APKGKEAS
-333 FTFKTY
+333 FSFQTY
-339 YAPIADIQSLL
+339 YAPIAEIKSLL

-357 TLTRG
+357 TITRG
-362 AVAAGRDGVPDK
+362 AIAAGRDGVPDK
-374 SITAF
+374 SITSF
-379 IKVVQGSKEFKEGTD
+379 IKIVQGNKEFKEGTD

-400 TIDWAPVGDEPL
+400 TIDWAPVGDEPV
-412 VGSTYQVTYRYRA
+412 VGSSYKVTYRYRA
-425 KITADKVTAQE
+425 QVTPDKVSARE

-443 DGGDIIVSYTYKL
+443 EGGDIIVSYTYKL

-465 TQGNVVYIKGVSSD
+465 TAGNVVYIKGISAD
-479 HPMAPSVPDDV
+479 QPMAPSVPDDV
-490 LSLATISNNWLDIPL
+490 LSLATISNNWLETPQ
-505 VVNDGTRVAPYDEMW
+505 VVNDGIRVAPYDEMW

-531 LMQLERIKSNVDSK
+531 LMQLERIKSNVDAK

-552 MFADP
+552 MFVDP

-568 QQTGAVGSGI
+568 TQTGAVGNGI

-612 ACEKINPYQNFAT
+612 ACEKINPYQNFAP
-625 LPGTVTLEPAT
+625 LPGTVTLNPAT

-649 VTNQLN
+649 VTNQLH
-655 MGWNRGRTI
+655 MGWNRGSSI
-664 RNTEVH
+664 RKTEVS
-670 DDLINE
+670 DDLVRT
-676 TQKQIDFLRQI
+676 TQEQIDFLRQI
-687 TLHFKI
+687 KLNFKI
-693 EGFGKLEQLESL
+693 EGFGKGEILESL
-705 TFDGVNVLPNDYLF
+705 TFDGVDVLPKSRLV
-719 ANAKGILEGTFK
+719 ANSQGILEGSFT
-731 IPENIPAGTKNV
+731 IPANITSGTKNV

-750 TIATGLFTG
+750 TMATGLFTG

-773 VRIWTQFDPQAQV
+773 VKIWTQVDPQAQV

-804 IGNQD
+804 IGHQN

-834 SMKSAKTGWAEA
+834 SMRGAKEGWAGA
-846 RYDVPLLVMD
+846 RYDVPLLIPN

-861 FVIKTDDADHSVSL
+861 FVIKTDDADHSLSL
-875 AKLGDFDAEH
+875 AKLGDFDKEH

-902 VNAQS
+902 INAQS
-907 WTAHQNEALAFRV
+907 WTAHQDEALAFRV
-920 LAARYTQTEKTIDL
+920 LAARYTQTEKIVDL
-934 GTFDLVDCSDLQ
+934 GSFDLVDCSDLQ
-946 IRAAIELP
+946 VRAAVELP
-954 SSECSVIFEIE
+954 SSACSVIFEIE
-965 RNNGTV
+965 RNNGTI

-1001 LSPILFAPVQLIA
+1001 LSPVLFAPVQLIA
-1014 GKIHKEATYVTRAF
+1014 GKIHKTASYVTRAF

-1038 YIKTFLPGGATFTLE
+1038 YIKTFLPGGSTLSLE

-1058 GAFTPLTL
+1058 GDFSPLTL

-1071 LSEPLW
+1071 LAEPLW
-1077 TERKFV
+1077 TERKFI

>member
-14 SRGKDEQQS
+14 SRGKEEQQS
-23 VVFYGQRPFIQAG
+23 VVFYGTRPFIQSG

-43 IIRGRHNRLGRLVAQ
+43 IIRGRHDRLGRLVAK

-72 ETQTVTL
+72 ETRTVTL

-99 NVSMIGRIEI
+99 NVAMIGRLEI
-109 GVKLQKQW
+109 GVKLQKKW
-117 STHEDDPELLGQIPG
+117 ITHEDDPELLGQVPG

-146 KLVWALKEDAQ
+146 QLVWALKEDEQ
-157 DGTFFPVYILQD
+157 NGTFFPVYILQD

-234 AALRHEEVEDFSTSV
+234 AALRHEEMQDFSTSV

-254 HIFTPQKEEIS
+254 HIF
-265 SQSDIQAGSDI
+265 
-276 TPDAGSDITPDA
+276 
-288 GSDITPDAGGDIAID
+288 
-303 SGGDIADLVAYGH
+303 
-316 TTPEETH
+316 
-323 IFAPQKGKTS
+323 APSKGKTS
-333 FTFKTY
+333 FTFKPY
-339 YAPIADIQSLL
+339 YFPISDIQSLL

-357 TLTRG
+357 NVTRG

-379 IKVVQGSKEFKEGTD
+379 IKIVQGSKEFKEGTD

-412 VGSTYQVTYRYRA
+412 AGSSYKVTYRYRA

-443 DGGDIIVSYTYKL
+443 EGGDIIVSYTYKL

-465 TQGNVVYIKGVSSD
+465 TGGNVVYIKGVSSD

-490 LSLATISNNWLDIPL
+490 LSLATITNNWLETPV

-568 QQTGAVGSGI
+568 QQTGAVGNGI
-578 LQLAIDPTFYTAPLK
+578 LQLAIDPTFYTAHLN

-655 MGWNRGRTI
+655 MGWNRGRSV
-664 RNTEVH
+664 RKTEIS
-670 DDLINE
+670 DDLVSA
-676 TQKQIDFLRQI
+676 TQEKIDFLRQI
-687 TLHFKI
+687 TLSFKI
-693 EGFGKLEQLESL
+693 EGFGSSEILERL
-705 TFDGVNVLPNDYLF
+705 TFDGVNILPKTKLV
-719 ANAKGILEGTFK
+719 ANTKGTLEGTFT
-731 IPENIPAGTKNV
+731 IPQNITAGTKNV

-773 VRIWTQFDPQAQV
+773 VKIWTQVDPQAQV

-804 IGNQD
+804 IGNEN

-834 SMKSAKTGWAEA
+834 SMKGAKLGWAEA
-846 RYDVPLLVMD
+846 RYDVPLLVPD

-861 FVIKTDDADHSVSL
+861 FVIKTDDSNHSVSL

-902 VNAQS
+902 VNARS
-907 WTAHQNEALAFRV
+907 WTAHQDEALAFRV

-954 SSECSVIFEIE
+954 SSDCSVIFEIE
-965 RNNGTV
+965 RNNGTI

-984 YISEKV
+984 YISEKI

-1001 LSPILFAPVQLIA
+1001 LSPVLFAPVQLIA

-1038 YIKTFLPGGATFTLE
+1038 YIKTFLPGGATFTCE

-1058 GAFTPLTL
+1058 GAFVPLTL

-1077 TERKFV
+1077 TERKFI
-1083 SSDKTAKQA
+1083 SGDKGAKQA
-1092 RLKLT
+1092 R
-1097 LTGGPAARS
+1097 
-1106 MVSDFGAGIL
+1106 